1 MKYKLLL
8 YALVLWAGVAFG
20 AEGTLSGV
28 VKGLEGEAIPGANVV
43 LVGDLLPGGKIGT
56 ATDEDGRFR
65 LEGLPTGEYQLNV
78 THIGYRTLMREGV
91 GIVSGE
97 QGLILTLETGIIFL
111 DQNVVSASRRQE
123 KVLEAPASVAVVE
136 AEEIRNRPA
145 LSVAEHIRDLPG
157 VDFSQT
163 GLAQSNVVVRG
174 FNNVFSGALL
184 TLTDNRIARVP
195 SLRLNAYNFIPV
207 TNDDIER
214 IEVVLG
220 PGSALYGPNSANGVM
235 HIITRSPF
243 TSGGTNV
250 NVGLGERSVRKVGMR
265 HAGAASDRLGYK
277 VSAQYYTGVDWGDQD
292 QCTDIDLANIGSEER
307 LWQQCIDPT
316 DREEVKVRWQ
326 RLQAIKAGDD
336 TLEPLSERSFDIERQ
351 SAEVRLDYRASDDL
365 TAILAAGYNKG
376 DQIELTGL
384 GAGQAQDWAY
394 NYVQLR
400 LLYKNWFAQV
410 FQNGSN
416 AGDTFTLRDGN
427 PIVDKSKLTAF
438 QLQHSATLGVRQ
450 RFTYGADVLLTR
462 PDTEGT
468 ITGGNEDYDQTN
480 EFGAY
485 VQSETALSEMLD
497 LVVAL
502 RYDDHNRIPEGE
514 ISPRAGL
521 VFKPKETQIL
531 RLTYNRAFATPSSN
545 NFYLDIRSAQDPF
558 GIGAAFAPSLGFAP
572 AIDIRAQG
580 TYREGF
586 ASGWTFARSGNGRPQ
601 FRSSFAPVAG
611 MDPSAFI
618 DLGDPVFTNVM
629 WGLGRSGVL
638 SALNTELFLGLA
650 ATQIGVLQGLEK
662 AEAEAAAGQLLGGL
676 DTLLPE
682 QLTGLDNALLMLNLE
697 KVAAGNPAPFDPVA
711 DVIDVPLTRSTTT
724 ETFELGYKGV
734 VGERLVVA
742 ADLYHTR
749 IKDFVSPIQVQTPN
763 VFLDPASLGAALG
776 TSVGAALAE
785 NAELAAAVA
794 PLDNLVVP
802 GTLEANRE
810 GFRNG
815 SPMDEIISLFAG
827 GAAGI
832 PFGTVTPEQAFE
844 PTAVML
850 TYRNFGEISLN
861 GLDVNLAYFPSDQWS
876 LTGSYSYVD
885 KTLFEKVDGIA
896 DIALN
901 APGNKFKLGTSYTFD
916 QQQLTLGAQWRY
928 VGAFR
933 QESGVFVG
941 DVDAYSLLDL
951 NASCLLPFGSNLRL
965 GVDVSNALDNKH
977 RTFIG
982 APEIGR
988 LVFGQ
993 LGVAF

>member
-8 YALVLWAGVAFG
+8 YAFVLWAGVAFG

-28 VKGLEGEAIPGANVV
+28 VKGPEGESIPGANIV
-43 LVGDLLPGGKIGT
+43 LVGDLLPGGKVGT
-56 ATDEDGRFR
+56 ATDENGRFR
-65 LEGLPTGEYQLNV
+65 LEGLPAGEYQLDV
-78 THIGYRTLMREGV
+78 THIGYRPLTREGV
-91 GIVSGE
+91 GIVGGE
-97 QGLILTLETGIIFL
+97 QELMLTLETGIIFL

-136 AEEIRNRPA
+136 AHEIRNRPA
-145 LSVAEHIRDLPG
+145 LSVVEHVRDLPG

-243 TSGGTNV
+243 NSAGTSAQ
-250 NVGLGERSVRKVGMR
+250 VGLGERSVRQVSVR
-265 HAGAASDRLGYK
+265 HAGAAGDRLGYK
-277 VSAQYYTGVDWGDQD
+277 VSAQHYTGMDWEYEDPAEVRARKANP
-292 QCTDIDLANIGSEER
+292 DIPPRN
-307 LWQQCIDPT
+307 
-316 DREEVKVRWQ
+316 
-326 RLQAIKAGDD
+326 
-336 TLEPLSERSFDIERQ
+336 FDIERQ
-351 SAEVRLDYRASDDL
+351 SAEARLDYRATDEL

-376 DQIELTGL
+376 NQIELTGL
-384 GAGQAQDWAY
+384 GAGQAQDWVY

-410 FQNGSN
+410 FQNGSD
-416 AGDTFTLRDGN
+416 AGDTFTLRDGQSV
-427 PIVDKSKLTAF
+427 VDKSKLTAF
-438 QLQHSATLGVRQ
+438 QVQHSVVLGVRQ

-485 VQSETALSEMLD
+485 VQSETALNEMLD

-514 ISPRAGL
+514 ISPRVGL

-531 RLTYNRAFATPSSN
+531 RLTYNHAFATPSSN
-545 NFYLDIRSAQDPF
+545 NLYLDIRSSQDPF
-558 GIGAAFAPSLGFAP
+558 GIGAAFAPVLGFAP

-580 TYREGF
+580 TYREDMGG
-586 ASGWTFARSGNGRPQ
+586 GWTFARSGNGRPQ
-601 FRSSFAPVAG
+601 FRSPFAPVAG
-611 MDPSAFI
+611 MDPADFI
-618 DLGDPVFTNVM
+618 DLGNPVFTNVM

-638 SALNTELFLGLA
+638 SRLNTPLFMGLA
-650 ATQIGVLQGLEK
+650 TTQIGVLQELDQ
-662 AEAEAAAGQLLGGL
+662 ATAEAAAQQLLGGL
-676 DTLLPE
+676 DALVPA

-697 KVAAGNPAPFDPVA
+697 KVAAGNSAPFDPVA
-711 DVIDVPLTRSTTT
+711 DVFDVPLTRSTTT

-734 VGERLVVA
+734 IGAKLVVA

-776 TSVGAALAE
+776 ASIGEALAE

-794 PLDNLVVP
+794 PLDKMQVP
-802 GTLEANRE
+802 GTLSGN
-810 GFRNG
+810 GNG
-815 SPMDEIISLFAG
+815 SPVDEIVTLFAG
-827 GAAGI
+827 GAASI
-832 PFGTVTPEQAFE
+832 PFGTVTPEQAYD

-850 TYRNFGEISLN
+850 TVRNFGEISLN

-885 KTLFEKVDGIA
+885 NTLFEKVDGIA

-901 APGNKFKLGTSYTFD
+901 APGNKYKLGTSYTLD
-916 QQQLTLGAQWRY
+916 QPQLTLGAQWRY

-965 GVDVSNALDNKH
+965 GVDVSNALDTKH
-977 RTFIG
+977 RAFIG

>member
-1 MKYKLLL
+1 MKYKLLV
-8 YALVLWAGVAFG
+8 YALVLWASVAFG
-20 AEGTLSGV
+20 QEGTLAGV
-28 VKGLEGEAIPGANVV
+28 VVGPEGEAIPGANIV
-43 LVGDLLPGGKIGT
+43 LVGDLLPGGKVGT
-56 ATDEDGRFR
+56 ATGEDGRFR
-65 LEGLPTGEYQLNV
+65 LEGLPIGEYQLHV
-78 THIGYRTLMREGV
+78 THIGYRSLTREGV
-91 GIVSGE
+91 GIVAGE
-97 QGLILTLETGIIFL
+97 QELTLTLETGIIFL

-123 KVLEAPASVAVVE
+123 KILEAPASVAVVE
-136 AEEIRNRPA
+136 AAEIRNRPA
-145 LSVAEHIRDLPG
+145 LSVVEHIRDLPA

-174 FNNVFSGALL
+174 FNNIFSGALL

-243 TSGGTNV
+243 NSVGTSAQ
-250 NVGLGERSVRKVGMR
+250 VGLGERSVRQVAMR
-265 HAGAASDRLGYK
+265 HAGAAGDRLGYK
-277 VSAQYYTGVDWGDQD
+277 VSAQHYTGMDW
-292 QCTDIDLANIGSEER
+292 EYE
-307 LWQQCIDPT
+307 DP
-316 DREEVKVRWQ
+316 EEVRA
-326 RLQAIKAGDD
+326 RAANPAIQ
-336 TLEPLSERSFDIERQ
+336 PRNFDIERQ
-351 SAEVRLDYRASDDL
+351 SAEARLDYRATDDL

-384 GAGQAQDWAY
+384 GAGQAQGWAY
-394 NYVQLR
+394 NYVQFR

-416 AGDTFTLRDGN
+416 AGDSFTLRDGQM
-427 PIVDKSKLTAF
+427 IVDTSKLTAF
-438 QLQHSATLGVRQ
+438 QLQHSAALGVRQ
-450 RFTYGADVLLTR
+450 RFTYGVDVLLTR

-468 ITGGNEDYDQTN
+468 INGGNEEYDQID

-485 VQSETALSEMLD
+485 LQSETALSEMLD

-502 RYDDHNRIPEGE
+502 RYDDHNRIPEAE
-514 ISPRAGL
+514 ISPRFGL
-521 VFKPKETQIL
+521 VFKPEETQTL

-545 NFYLDIRSAQDPF
+545 NLYLDIRSSQDAF

-572 AIDIRAQG
+572 AIDVRAQG

-586 ASGWTFARSGNGRPQ
+586 ADGWTFARSGNGRPQ
-601 FRSSFAPVAG
+601 FRSPFAPVGG
-611 MDPSAFI
+611 MDPADYI

-629 WGLGRSGVL
+629 WGLGRGGVL
-638 SALNTELFLGLA
+638 SRLDTELFRGLA
-650 ATQIGVLQGLEK
+650 ATQIGVLQELDQ
-662 AEAEAAAGQLLGGL
+662 AAAEAAAQQLLGGL
-676 DTLLPE
+676 AALVPE
-682 QLTGLDNALLMLNLE
+682 QLTGLDNALGMLNLE
-697 KVAAGNPAPFDPVA
+697 KVAAGDSAPFDPVA
-711 DVIDVPLTRSTTT
+711 DAFDVPLTRSTTT

-734 VGERLVVA
+734 IGTKLVVA
-742 ADLYHTR
+742 ADLYLTR
-749 IKDFVSPIQVQTPN
+749 IEDFVSPIQVQTPN

-776 TSVGAALAE
+776 ASLGEALAE
-785 NAELAAAVA
+785 DAELAAAVA
-794 PLDNLVVP
+794 PLDNMQVP
-802 GTLEANRE
+802 GTLSGN
-810 GFRNG
+810 GNG
-815 SPMDEIISLFAG
+815 SPVDEIITLFAN

-832 PFGTVTPEQAFE
+832 PFGTVTPEQAYD

-850 TYRNFGEISLN
+850 TYRNFGEITLN
-861 GLDVNLAYFPSDQWS
+861 GLDVSLAYFPRDQWA

-885 KTLFEKVDGIA
+885 ETMFENVDGIA
-896 DIALN
+896 DVVLN
-901 APGNKFKLGTSYTFD
+901 APANKFKLGMSYTFD
-916 QQQLTLGAQWRY
+916 QPQLTLGAQWRY

-933 QESGVFVG
+933 QQSGVFVG
-941 DVDAYSLLDL
+941 DVAAYSLLDL
-951 NASCLLPFGSNLRL
+951 NASYLLPFGHNLRL

>member
-1 MKYKLLL
+1 MKCQLFV

-20 AEGTLSGV
+20 ATGTLSGV
-28 VKGLEGEAIPGANVV
+28 VMGPEGEAVPGANVV
-43 LVGDLLPGGKIGT
+43 LVSDLLAGGKTGT
-56 ATDEDGRFR
+56 ATDEEGRFR
-65 LEGLPTGEYQLNV
+65 LEGLLVGEYQLSV
-78 THIGYRTLMREGV
+78 THIGYRALMREGV
-91 GIVSGE
+91 GIVAGE
-97 QGLILTLETGIIFL
+97 QELTLALETGIIFL

-123 KVLEAPASVAVVE
+123 KVLEAPASVAIVE
-136 AEEIRNRPA
+136 ADELRNRPA
-145 LSVAEHIRDLPG
+145 LSVVEHIRDLPA

-235 HIITRSPF
+235 HIITHSPF
-243 TSGGTNV
+243 TSAGTQV
-250 NVGLGERSVRKVGMR
+250 NLGVGERSVRKVGMR
-265 HAGAASDRLGYK
+265 HAGVAGDRLGYK
-277 VSAQYYTGVDWGDQD
+277 VSAQYYTGMDWEHEDPVEAQARIANP
-292 QCTDIDLANIGSEER
+292 DI
-307 LWQQCIDPT
+307 P
-316 DREEVKVRWQ
+316 
-326 RLQAIKAGDD
+326 
-336 TLEPLSERSFDIERQ
+336 PRSFDIERQ
-351 SAEVRLDYRASDDL
+351 SAEMRLDYKVSDDL
-365 TAILAAGYNKG
+365 TAILAAGYNKA

-384 GAGQAQDWAY
+384 GAGQARDWAY
-394 NYVQLR
+394 SYGQLR

-410 FQNGSN
+410 FQNRSN

-427 PIVDKSKLTAF
+427 PIVDNSKLTAF
-438 QLQHSATLGVRQ
+438 QLQHSAALGSRQ

-468 ITGGNEDYDQTN
+468 INGGNEDYDHID

-545 NFYLDIRSAQDPF
+545 NLYLDIRSSQDPF
-558 GIGAAFAPSLGFAP
+558 GIGAAFAPTLGFAP
-572 AIDIRAQG
+572 AIDVRAQG

-601 FRSSFAPVAG
+601 FRSSFAPVAE
-611 MDPSAFI
+611 MDPADYI
-618 DLGDPVFTNVM
+618 DLGDPIFTNVM

-638 SALNTELFLGLA
+638 SRLNTPLFLGLA
-650 ATQIGVLQGLEK
+650 TTQIGVLQGLDQ
-662 AEAEAAAGQLLGGL
+662 AAAAAAAQQLLGGL
-676 DTLLPE
+676 AALVPE
-682 QLTGLDNALLMLNLE
+682 QLTGLDNALLTLNLE
-697 KVAAGNPAPFDPVA
+697 KVAAGDSAPFDPVA
-711 DVIDVPLTRSTTT
+711 DVTDVPLTRSTTT

-742 ADLYHTR
+742 ADLYNTR

-776 TSVGAALAE
+776 TSVGAVLAE

-794 PLDNLVVP
+794 PLDNMEVP
-802 GTLEANRE
+802 GTLSGND
-810 GFRNG
+810 NG
-815 SPMDEIISLFAG
+815 SPVDEIVSLFAG

-832 PFGTVTPEQAFE
+832 PFGTVTPEQAYD
-844 PTAVML
+844 PTAVIL
-850 TYRNFGEISLN
+850 TYRNFGEINLN
-861 GLDVNLAYFPSDQWS
+861 GLDVYLAYFPSDQWS

-885 KTLFEKVDGIA
+885 KTLFKNVDGIA

-901 APGNKFKLGTSYTFD
+901 APGNKFKVGTSYTFD
-916 QQQLTLGAQWRY
+916 QPQLTIGAQWRY
-928 VGAFR
+928 MGAFR

-951 NASCLLPFGSNLRL
+951 NASYLLPFGSNLRL

-977 RTFIG
+977 RTFVG

-988 LVFGQ
+988 LVFAQ

>member
-1 MKYKLLL
+1 MKYKSFL

-28 VKGLEGEAIPGANVV
+28 VKGPEGEAILGANIV
-43 LVGDLLPGGKIGT
+43 LVGDALPDGKVGT
-56 ATDEDGRFR
+56 ATDEYGHFR
-65 LEGLPTGEYQLNV
+65 LEGLPIGEYQLSV
-78 THIGYRTLMREGV
+78 THIGYRALMREGV
-91 GIVSGE
+91 GIVGGE
-97 QGLILTLETGIIFL
+97 QELMLTLETGIIFL

-123 KVLEAPASVAVVE
+123 KVLEAPASVAIVE
-136 AEEIRNRPA
+136 AAEIRNRPA
-145 LSVAEHIRDLPG
+145 LSVAEHIRDLPA

-220 PGSALYGPNSANGVM
+220 PGAALYGPNSANGVM
-235 HIITRSPF
+235 HIITHSPF
-243 TSGGTNV
+243 TSAGTNV
-250 NVGLGERSVRKVGMR
+250 NVGLGERSVRKAGMR
-265 HAGAASDRLGYK
+265 HAGTAGDRLGYK
-277 VSAQYYTGVDWGDQD
+277 VSAQYYTGMDW
-292 QCTDIDLANIGSEER
+292 EYE
-307 LWQQCIDPT
+307 DP
-316 DREEVKVRWQ
+316 EEVRA
-326 RLQAIKAGDD
+326 RAANPDI
-336 TLEPLSERSFDIERQ
+336 PPRNFDIERQ
-351 SAEVRLDYRASDDL
+351 SAEARLDYRASDDL
-365 TAILAAGYNKG
+365 TAILSAGYNKG

-410 FQNGSN
+410 FQNGSD

-438 QLQHSATLGVRQ
+438 QLQHSAALGARQ
-450 RFTYGADVLLTR
+450 RFTYGVDVLLTR

-468 ITGGNEDYDQTN
+468 ITGRNEDYDQTN

-502 RYDDHNRIPEGE
+502 RYDDHNSIPEGE

-521 VFKPKETQIL
+521 VFKPQETQIL
-531 RLTYNRAFATPSSN
+531 RLTYNHAFSTPSSSN
-545 NFYLDIRSAQDPF
+545 LYLDIRSSQDPF
-558 GIGAAFAPSLGFAP
+558 GLGATFAPVLGFAP
-572 AIDIRAQG
+572 AIDLRAQG
-580 TYREGF
+580 TYREDMGG
-586 ASGWTFARSGNGRPQ
+586 GWTFARSGNGRPQ

-611 MDPSAFI
+611 MDPADFI

-629 WGLGRSGVL
+629 WGLGRGGVL
-638 SALNTELFLGLA
+638 SALNTDLFLGLA
-650 ATQIGVLQGLEK
+650 AIQIGELQGLDQ
-662 AEAEAAAGQLLGGL
+662 AAAETAAQQLLGGL
-676 DTLLPE
+676 DALLPA

-697 KVAAGNPAPFDPVA
+697 KVAAGDPAPFDPVA

-724 ETFELGYKGV
+724 ETFELGYKGI

-763 VFLDPASLGAALG
+763 VFLDPNSLGAALG
-776 TSVGAALAE
+776 ASVGEALTE

-794 PLDNLVVP
+794 PLDNMQVP
-802 GTLEANRE
+802 GTLSGN
-810 GFRNG
+810 GNG
-815 SPMDEIISLFAG
+815 SPVDEIVALFAG

-832 PFGTVTPEQAFE
+832 PFGTVTPEQAYD
-844 PTAVML
+844 PTAIIM
-850 TYRNFGEISLN
+850 TYRNFGEINLN
-861 GLDVNLAYFPSDQWS
+861 GLDVSLAYFPSDQWS

-901 APGNKFKLGTSYTFD
+901 APGNKFKVGTSYTFD

-965 GVDVSNALDNKH
+965 GVDVSNALDTKH

>member
-1 MKYKLLL
+1 MKYKLFL

-28 VKGLEGEAIPGANVV
+28 VMGSEGEAIPGANIV

-65 LEGLPTGEYQLNV
+65 LEGLPVGEYQLSV
-78 THIGYRTLMREGV
+78 THIGYRDLTREGV
-91 GIVSGE
+91 GIVTGE
-97 QGLILTLETGIIFL
+97 QELTLTLETGIIFL

-123 KVLEAPASVAVVE
+123 KVLEAPASVAIVE
-136 AEEIRNRPA
+136 AAEIRNRPA

-220 PGSALYGPNSANGVM
+220 PGAALYGPNSANGVM
-235 HIITRSPF
+235 HIITHSPF
-243 TSGGTNV
+243 TSAGTNV
-250 NVGLGERSVRKVGMR
+250 NLGMGERSVRKVGMR

-277 VSAQYYTGVDWGDQD
+277 ISAQYYTGVDWEGHEDPVEVQARAANP
-292 QCTDIDLANIGSEER
+292 DI
-307 LWQQCIDPT
+307 P
-316 DREEVKVRWQ
+316 
-326 RLQAIKAGDD
+326 
-336 TLEPLSERSFDIERQ
+336 PRSFDIERQ
-351 SAEVRLDYRASDDL
+351 SAEARLDYKASDDL

-438 QLQHSATLGVRQ
+438 QVQHSATLGVRQ

-531 RLTYNRAFATPSSN
+531 RLTYNHAFATPSSN
-545 NFYLDIRSAQDPF
+545 NLYLDIRSSQDPF
-558 GIGAAFAPSLGFAP
+558 GIGAAFAPVLGFAP

-586 ASGWTFARSGNGRPQ
+586 ADGWTFARSGNGRPQ

-611 MDPSAFI
+611 MAPADYI

-650 ATQIGVLQGLEK
+650 TTQIGILQGLDR
-662 AEAEAAAGQLLGGL
+662 AAGEVAAQQLLGGL
-676 DTLLPE
+676 DALVPA

-697 KVAAGNPAPFDPVA
+697 KVAAGDPAPFDPVA

-734 VGERLVVA
+734 VGEKLVVA

-776 TSVGAALAE
+776 ASVGAALAE

-794 PLDNLVVP
+794 PLDNMQVP
-802 GTLEANRE
+802 GLLSGN
-810 GFRNG
+810 GDG
-815 SPMDEIISLFAG
+815 SPADEIVALFAG

-832 PFGTVTPEQAFE
+832 PFGTVTPEQAFD
-844 PTAVML
+844 PTAVIL
-850 TYRNFGEISLN
+850 TYRNFGEINLN
-861 GLDVNLAYFPSDQWS
+861 GLDVNLVYFPSDQWS

-885 KTLFEKVDGIA
+885 KTLFENVDGIA

-901 APGNKFKLGTSYTFD
+901 APGNKFKVGTSYTFD
-916 QQQLTLGAQWRY
+916 QEQLTIGAQWRY

-933 QESGVFVG
+933 QESGVFIG

-951 NASCLLPFGSNLRL
+951 NASYLLPFGDNLRL

>member
-1 MKYKLLL
+1 MQCKLFLS
-8 YALVLWAGVAFG
+8 ALVLWAGVAL
-20 AEGTLSGV
+20 AEEGTLAGV
-28 VKGLEGEAIPGANVV
+28 VTGPEGEAIPGANVV
-43 LVGDLLPGGKIGT
+43 LVSDLLADGKTGT
-56 ATDEDGRFR
+56 ATDAEGRFR
-65 LEGLPTGEYQLNV
+65 LERLPVGAYQLRV
-78 THIGYRTLMREGV
+78 THIGYRSLTREGV
-91 GIVSGE
+91 GIVAGVQE
-97 QGLILTLETGIIFL
+97 LNLTLETGIIFL

-123 KVLEAPASVAVVE
+123 KVLEAPASVAIVE
-136 AEEIRNRPA
+136 AEEIRHRPA
-145 LSVAEHIRDLPG
+145 LSVAEHIRDLPA

-243 TSGGTNV
+243 ASAGTQV
-250 NVGLGERSVRKVGMR
+250 NLGVGERRVRKVGMR
-265 HAGAASDRLGYK
+265 HAGAAGDRLGYK
-277 VSAQYYTGVDWGDQD
+277 VSAQYYTGMDW
-292 QCTDIDLANIGSEER
+292 EYE
-307 LWQQCIDPT
+307 DP
-316 DREEVKVRWQ
+316 EEVRVR
-326 RLQAIKAGDD
+326 AANPDI
-336 TLEPLSERSFDIERQ
+336 PPRSFDIERQ
-351 SAEVRLDYRASDDL
+351 SAEVRLDYKATDDL
-365 TAILAAGYNKG
+365 TAILAAGYNKA

-427 PIVDKSKLTAF
+427 PIVDNSKLTAF
-438 QLQHSATLGVRQ
+438 QLQHSAGLGGRQ

-468 ITGGNEDYDQTN
+468 INGGNEDYDQID

-545 NFYLDIRSAQDPF
+545 NLYLDISSSQDAF

-572 AIDIRAQG
+572 AIDVRAQG

-586 ASGWTFARSGNGRPQ
+586 TSGWTFVRSGNGRPQ
-601 FRSSFAPVAG
+601 FRSPFAPVAG
-611 MDPSAFI
+611 MDPTDFI
-618 DLGDPVFTNVM
+618 DLGDPIFTNVM
-629 WGLGRSGVL
+629 WGLGRGGVL
-638 SALNTELFLGLA
+638 SRLNTPLFLGLA
-650 ATQIGVLQGLEK
+650 ATQIGVLQGLDQ
-662 AEAEAAAGQLLGGL
+662 AAGEVAAQQLLGGL
-676 DTLLPE
+676 DALVPE

-697 KVAAGNPAPFDPVA
+697 KVAAGDSAPFDPVA

-734 VGERLVVA
+734 IGEKLVVA
-742 ADLYHTR
+742 ADLYRTR

-763 VFLDPASLGAALG
+763 VFLDPASLGAALSS
-776 TSVGAALAE
+776 SVGAALAE
-785 NAELAAAVA
+785 NAALAEAVA
-794 PLDNLVVP
+794 PLDNMQVP
-802 GTLEANRE
+802 GTLSGN
-810 GFRNG
+810 GNG
-815 SPMDEIISLFAG
+815 SPVDEIVALFAG
-827 GAAGI
+827 GAASI
-832 PFGTVTPEQAFE
+832 PFGTVTPEQAFD
-844 PTAVML
+844 PTAVTL
-850 TYRNFGEISLN
+850 TYRNFGEITLN
-861 GLDVNLAYFPSDQWS
+861 GFDVSLAYFPRDQWS
-876 LTGSYSYVD
+876 LTGNYSYVD
-885 KTLFEKVDGIA
+885 QTLFKQVDGIA

-901 APGNKFKLGTSYTFD
+901 APGNKFKVGTSYTFD
-916 QQQLTLGAQWRY
+916 QPQLTIGAQWRY
-928 VGAFR
+928 MGAFR

-951 NASCLLPFGSNLRL
+951 NASYLLPFGRNLRL
-965 GVDVSNALDNKH
+965 GVDISNALNDEH

-988 LVFGQ
+988 LVFAQ

>member
-8 YALVLWAGVAFG
+8 YALVLWAGVGVAFG
-20 AEGTLSGV
+20 AEGTLSGIV
-28 VKGLEGEAIPGANVV
+28 MGPEGETIPGANVV
-43 LVGDLLPGGKIGT
+43 LVGDLLAGGKTGT
-56 ATDEDGRFR
+56 ATDEDGRFLLER
-65 LEGLPTGEYQLNV
+65 LPVGEYQLSV

-91 GIVSGE
+91 GIVAGE
-97 QGLILTLETGIIFL
+97 QELMLTLETGIIFL

-123 KVLEAPASVAVVE
+123 KVLEAPASVAIVE
-136 AEEIRNRPA
+136 AAEIRNRPA

-220 PGSALYGPNSANGVM
+220 PGSALYGPNSASGVM

-243 TSGGTNV
+243 NSAGTNV
-250 NVGLGERSVRKVGMR
+250 NLGLGERSVRKVGMR
-265 HAGAASDRLGYK
+265 HAGAAGDRLGYK
-277 VSAQYYTGVDWGDQD
+277 VSAQYYTGMDWEYEDPEEGRARAANP
-292 QCTDIDLANIGSEER
+292 DI
-307 LWQQCIDPT
+307 QP
-316 DREEVKVRWQ
+316 
-326 RLQAIKAGDD
+326 
-336 TLEPLSERSFDIERQ
+336 RSFDIERQ
-351 SAEVRLDYRASDDL
+351 SAEARLDYKASDDL
-365 TAILAAGYNKG
+365 TAILAAGYNKA

-416 AGDTFTLRDGN
+416 AGDTFLLRDGN
-427 PIVDKSKLTAF
+427 PIVDNSKLTAF
-438 QLQHSATLGVRQ
+438 QLQHSTALGSRQ
-450 RFTYGADVLLTR
+450 RFTYGVDVLLTR
-462 PDTEGT
+462 PDTEET
-468 ITGGNEDYDQTN
+468 INGGNEDQDSID
-480 EFGAY
+480 EFGVY
-485 VQSETALSEMLD
+485 MQSETALSEVLD

-521 VFKPKETQIL
+521 VFKPQETQIV

-545 NFYLDIRSAQDPF
+545 NLYLDIRSAQDPF
-558 GIGAAFAPSLGFAP
+558 GIGAAFAPVLGFAP

-611 MDPSAFI
+611 MEPADFI
-618 DLGDPVFTNVM
+618 DLGDPIFTNVM

-638 SALNTELFLGLA
+638 SALDTELFMGLA
-650 ATQIGVLQGLEK
+650 TTQIGILQELDR
-662 AEAEAAAGQLLGGL
+662 AAAEVAAQQLLGGL
-676 DTLLPE
+676 DALVPA

-697 KVAAGNPAPFDPVA
+697 KVAAGDSAPFDPVA
-711 DVIDVPLTRSTTT
+711 DVFDVPLTRSTTT
-724 ETFELGYKGV
+724 ETYEFGYKGV
-734 VGERLVVA
+734 VGAKLVVV

-776 TSVGAALAE
+776 TSVGAVLAE

-794 PLDNLVVP
+794 PLDNMQVP
-802 GTLEANRE
+802 GTLSGN
-810 GFRNG
+810 GNG
-815 SPMDEIISLFAG
+815 SPVDEIVTLFAG
-827 GAAGI
+827 GAASI

-844 PTAVML
+844 PTAVTL
-850 TYRNFGEISLN
+850 TYRNFGEITLN
-861 GLDVNLAYFPSDQWS
+861 GLDVSLAYFPSDQWA
-876 LTGSYSYVD
+876 LTGNYSYVD
-885 KTLFEKVDGIA
+885 QTLFENVDGIA

-901 APGNKFKLGTSYTFD
+901 APGNKFKVGTSYTFD
-916 QQQLTLGAQWRY
+916 QPQLTLGAQWRY
-928 VGAFR
+928 MGAFR

-941 DVDAYSLLDL
+941 DVEAHSLLDV
-951 NASCLLPFGSNLRL
+951 NASYLLPFGDNLRL
-965 GVDVSNALDNKH
+965 GVDVSNALDTKH

>member
-1 MKYKLLL
+1 MKNKLLV

-20 AEGTLSGV
+20 QEGTLFGV
-28 VKGLEGEAIPGANVV
+28 VMGSEGEAIPGANIA
-43 LVGDLLPGGKIGT
+43 LVGDRLPGGKVGT

-65 LEGLPTGEYQLNV
+65 LQGLPAGEYQLSI
-78 THIGYRTLMREGV
+78 THIGYRPLTREGV
-91 GIVSGE
+91 GIVAGE
-97 QGLILTLETGIIFL
+97 QELMLTLETGIIFL

-136 AEEIRNRPA
+136 AKEIRNRPA
-145 LSVAEHIRDLPG
+145 LSVAEHIRDLPA

-174 FNNVFSGALL
+174 FNNVFSGTLL
-184 TLTDNRIARVP
+184 TLTDNRIARIP

-243 TSGGTNV
+243 TSAGTNV
-250 NVGLGERSVRKVGMR
+250 NLGVGERSVYKVGMR
-265 HAGAASDRLGYK
+265 HAGAAGERLGYK
-277 VSAQYYTGVDWGDQD
+277 VSAQYYTGMDW
-292 QCTDIDLANIGSEER
+292 EYE
-307 LWQQCIDPT
+307 DP
-316 DREEVKVRWQ
+316 EEV
-326 RLQAIKAGDD
+326 
-336 TLEPLSERSFDIERQ
+336 RSRTANPDIPPRNFDIERQ
-351 SAEVRLDYRASDDL
+351 SAEVRFDYRASDDL
-365 TAILAAGYNKG
+365 TAILAYGYNKG

-394 NYVQLR
+394 KYVQFR
-400 LLYKNWFAQV
+400 LLYKDWFAQV

-427 PIVDKSKLTAF
+427 PIVDNSKLTAF
-438 QLQHSATLGVRQ
+438 QLQHSSALGVRQ

-468 ITGGNEDYDQTN
+468 INGENEDYDQID

-502 RYDDHNRIPEGE
+502 RYDDHNRIADAE

-521 VFKPKETQIL
+521 VFKPQETQIL
-531 RLTYNRAFATPSSN
+531 RLTYNHAFATPSSN
-545 NFYLDIRSAQDPF
+545 NLYLDLLSSPDPF

-572 AIDIRAQG
+572 AIDVRAQG

-586 ASGWTFARSGNGRPQ
+586 ADGWTFTRSGNGRPQ
-601 FRSSFAPVAG
+601 FRSPFAPVGG
-611 MDPSAFI
+611 MQKADYI

-629 WGLGRSGVL
+629 WGLGRRGVL
-638 SALNTELFLGLA
+638 SRLDTELFRGLA
-650 ATQIGVLQGLEK
+650 ATQIGVLRELDQ
-662 AEAEAAAGQLLGGL
+662 AAAEAAAEQLLGGL
-676 DTLLPE
+676 AALVPE
-682 QLTGLDNALLMLNLE
+682 QLSGLDNALAMLNLE
-697 KVAAGNPAPFDPVA
+697 KVAAGDPAPFDPVA
-711 DVIDVPLTRSTTT
+711 DVFDVPLTRSTTT

-734 VGERLVVA
+734 IGTKLVVA
-742 ADLYHTR
+742 ADLYRTR
-749 IKDFVSPIQVQTPN
+749 IEDFVSPVQVQTPN

-776 TSVGAALAE
+776 ASLGEALAE
-785 NAELAAAVA
+785 DAELAEAVA
-794 PLDNLVVP
+794 PLDNMQVP
-802 GTLEANRE
+802 GTLSGN
-810 GFRNG
+810 GNG
-815 SPMDEIISLFAG
+815 SPADEIVALFAG

-832 PFGTVTPEQAFE
+832 PFGTVTPEQAYD

-850 TYRNFGEISLN
+850 TYRNFGEITLN
-861 GLDVNLAYFPSDQWS
+861 GLDVNLAYFPSDEWV

-885 KTLFEKVDGIA
+885 ETLFENVDGIA
-896 DIALN
+896 DVALN
-901 APGNKFKLGTSYTFD
+901 APGNKYKLGTSYTFD
-916 QQQLTLGAQWRY
+916 QPQLTLGAQWRY

-951 NASCLLPFGSNLRL
+951 NASYLLPVGSNLRL

-988 LVFGQ
+988 LVFAQ

>member
-8 YALVLWAGVAFG
+8 YAFVLWAGVAFG

-28 VKGLEGEAIPGANVV
+28 VKGPEGESIPGANIV
-43 LVGDLLPGGKIGT
+43 LIGDLLPGGKIGT
-56 ATDEDGRFR
+56 ATGEDGRFR
-65 LEGLPTGEYQLNV
+65 LEGLPAGEYQLSV
-78 THIGYRTLMREGV
+78 THIGYRSLMREGV
-91 GIVSGE
+91 GIVGGE
-97 QGLILTLETGIIFL
+97 QELMLTLETGIIFL

-136 AEEIRNRPA
+136 AHEIRNRPA
-145 LSVAEHIRDLPG
+145 LSVVEHVRDLPG

-243 TSGGTNV
+243 NSAGTSAQ
-250 NVGLGERSVRKVGMR
+250 VGLGERSVRQVSVR
-265 HAGAASDRLGYK
+265 HAGAAGDRLGYK
-277 VSAQYYTGVDWGDQD
+277 VSAQHYTGMDW
-292 QCTDIDLANIGSEER
+292 EYE
-307 LWQQCIDPT
+307 DP
-316 DREEVKVRWQ
+316 EEVRA
-326 RLQAIKAGDD
+326 RAANPAIK
-336 TLEPLSERSFDIERQ
+336 PRSFDIERQ
-351 SAEVRLDYRASDDL
+351 SAEARLDYRATDEL

-376 DQIELTGL
+376 NQIELTGL
-384 GAGQAQDWAY
+384 GAGQAQDWVY

-410 FQNGSN
+410 FQNGSD
-416 AGDTFTLRDGN
+416 AGDTFTLRDGQSV
-427 PIVDKSKLTAF
+427 VDKSKLTAF
-438 QLQHSATLGVRQ
+438 QLQHSVVLGVRQ

-497 LVVAL
+497 VVVAL

-514 ISPRAGL
+514 ISPRVGI
-521 VFKPKETQIL
+521 VFKPQETQIL
-531 RLTYNRAFATPSSN
+531 RLTYNYAFATPSSN
-545 NFYLDIRSAQDPF
+545 NLYLDIRSSQDPF
-558 GIGAAFAPSLGFAP
+558 GIGAAFAPVLGFAP

-580 TYREGF
+580 TYREDMGG
-586 ASGWTFARSGNGRPQ
+586 GWTFARSGNGRPQ

-611 MDPSAFI
+611 MDPADFI
-618 DLGDPVFTNVM
+618 DLGNPVFTNVM

-638 SALNTELFLGLA
+638 SRLNTPLFMGLA
-650 ATQIGVLQGLEK
+650 TTQIGVLQELDQ
-662 AEAEAAAGQLLGGL
+662 ATAEAAAQQLLGGL
-676 DTLLPE
+676 VALVPE

-697 KVAAGNPAPFDPVA
+697 KVAAGDPAPFDPVA
-711 DVIDVPLTRSTTT
+711 DVFDVPLTRSTTT

-734 VGERLVVA
+734 IGGKLVVA

-763 VFLDPASLGAALG
+763 VFLDPASLAAALG
-776 TSVGAALAE
+776 ASIGGALAE
-785 NAELAAAVA
+785 NAELAEAVA
-794 PLDNLVVP
+794 PLDKMQVP
-802 GTLEANRE
+802 GTLSGN
-810 GFRNG
+810 GNG
-815 SPMDEIISLFAG
+815 SPVDEIVTLFAG
-827 GAAGI
+827 GAASI
-832 PFGTVTPEQAFE
+832 PFGTVTPEQAYD

-850 TYRNFGEISLN
+850 TFRNFGEISLN

-885 KTLFEKVDGIA
+885 NTLFEKVDGIA

-901 APGNKFKLGTSYTFD
+901 APGKKYKLGTSYTFD
-916 QQQLTLGAQWRY
+916 QEQLTLGAQWRY

-965 GVDVSNALDNKH
+965 GVDVSNALDTKH
-977 RTFIG
+977 RAFIG

>member
-1 MKYKLLL
+1 MKKYELLL
-8 YALVLWAGVAFG
+8 CALVLWAGVAFG

-28 VKGLEGEAIPGANVV
+28 VKGPEGEAIPGANVV
-43 LVGDLLPGGKIGT
+43 LVSDLLPGGKIGT
-56 ATDEDGRFR
+56 ATDEDGRFH
-65 LEGLPTGEYQLNV
+65 LEGLPVGEYQLSV

-91 GIVSGE
+91 GIVAGE
-97 QGLILTLETGIIFL
+97 QELRLTLETGIIFL

-123 KVLEAPASVAVVE
+123 KVLEAPASVAIVE
-136 AEEIRNRPA
+136 AAEIRNRPA

-220 PGSALYGPNSANGVM
+220 PGSALYGPNSASGVM
-235 HIITRSPF
+235 HIITHSPF
-243 TSGGTNV
+243 TSAGTNV
-250 NVGLGERSVRKVGMR
+250 NLGVGERSVYKVGMR

-277 VSAQYYTGVDWGDQD
+277 VSAQYYAGMDWEYEDPVEVQARAANP
-292 QCTDIDLANIGSEER
+292 DI
-307 LWQQCIDPT
+307 P
-316 DREEVKVRWQ
+316 
-326 RLQAIKAGDD
+326 
-336 TLEPLSERSFDIERQ
+336 PRSFDIERQ
-351 SAEVRLDYRASDDL
+351 SAEARLDYKASDDL
-365 TAILAAGYNKG
+365 TAILAAGYNKA

-416 AGDTFTLRDGN
+416 AGDTFLLRDGN
-427 PIVDKSKLTAF
+427 AIVDNSKLTAF
-438 QLQHSATLGVRQ
+438 QLQHSAALGSRQ
-450 RFTYGADVLLTR
+450 RFTYGVDVLLTR

-468 ITGGNEDYDQTN
+468 INGGNEDEDSID
-480 EFGAY
+480 EFGVY
-485 VQSETALSEMLD
+485 MQSETALSEVLD

-521 VFKPKETQIL
+521 VFKPQETQIL

-545 NFYLDIRSAQDPF
+545 NLYLDIRSSQDPF

-586 ASGWTFARSGNGRPQ
+586 DSGWTFARSGNGRPQ

-611 MDPSAFI
+611 MDPADYI
-618 DLGDPVFTNVM
+618 DLGDPIFTNVM
-629 WGLGRSGVL
+629 WGLGRGGVL

-650 ATQIGVLQGLEK
+650 ATQIGILQELDR
-662 AEAEAAAGQLLGGL
+662 AAAEAAAQQLLGGL
-676 DTLLPE
+676 DALLPA

-697 KVAAGNPAPFDPVA
+697 KVAAGDPAPFDPVA

-724 ETFELGYKGV
+724 ETFEFGYKGV

-794 PLDNLVVP
+794 PLDNMQVP
-802 GTLEANRE
+802 GTLSGN
-810 GFRNG
+810 GNG
-815 SPMDEIISLFAG
+815 SPVDEIVALFAG

-832 PFGTVTPEQAFE
+832 PFGTVTPEQAFD
-844 PTAVML
+844 PTAVIL
-850 TYRNFGEISLN
+850 TYRNFGEINLN

-885 KTLFEKVDGIA
+885 QTLFENVDGIA

-901 APGNKFKLGTSYTFD
+901 APGNKFKVGTSYTFD
-916 QQQLTLGAQWRY
+916 QEQLTLGAQWRY

-933 QESGVFVG
+933 QESGVFIG

-951 NASCLLPFGSNLRL
+951 NASYLLPFGSNLRL
-965 GVDVSNALDNKH
+965 GVDVSNAFDTKH

>member
-1 MKYKLLL
+1 MMKYKLLL
-8 YALVLWAGVAFG
+8 YACVLWAGAAFG

-28 VKGLEGEAIPGANVV
+28 VLGPEGEAIPGANVV

-56 ATDEDGRFR
+56 ATDEAGRFR
-65 LEGLPTGEYQLNV
+65 LAGLPTGEYQLSV
-78 THIGYRTLMREGV
+78 THIGYRPLIREGV
-91 GIVSGE
+91 GIVGGE
-97 QGLILTLETGIIFL
+97 QELRLRLETGLIFL

-136 AEEIRNRPA
+136 AKDIRNRPA
-145 LSVAEHIRDLPG
+145 LSVAEHIRDLPA

-220 PGSALYGPNSANGVM
+220 PGAALYGPNSANGVM
-235 HIITRSPF
+235 HIITHSPF
-243 TSGGTNV
+243 TSAGTNV
-250 NVGLGERSVRKVGMR
+250 NVGLGERSVYKVGMR
-265 HAGAASDRLGYK
+265 HAGTAGDRLGYK
-277 VSAQYYTGVDWGDQD
+277 VSAQYYEGMDW
-292 QCTDIDLANIGSEER
+292 EYE
-307 LWQQCIDPT
+307 DP
-316 DREEVKVRWQ
+316 EEVRA
-326 RLQAIKAGDD
+326 RAANPAIQ
-336 TLEPLSERSFDIERQ
+336 PRSFDIERQ

-365 TAILAAGYNKG
+365 TAILAAGYNKA

-384 GAGQAQDWAY
+384 GAGQAQDWEN

-427 PIVDKSKLTAF
+427 PIVDNSTLTAF
-438 QLQHSATLGVRQ
+438 QLQHSAALGGRQ
-450 RFTYGADVLLTR
+450 RFTYGVDVLLTR

-468 ITGGNEDYDQTN
+468 INGGNEDYDQTN

-521 VFKPKETQIL
+521 VFKPRETQIL

-545 NFYLDIRSAQDPF
+545 NLYLDISSSEDAF

-572 AIDIRAQG
+572 AIDVRAQG

-586 ASGWTFARSGNGRPQ
+586 PSGWTFTRSGNGRPQ
-601 FRSSFAPVAG
+601 FRSPFAPLAERAAA
-611 MDPSAFI
+611 SYI
-618 DLGDPVFTNVM
+618 DLGDPLFTNVM
-629 WGLGRSGVL
+629 WGLGRRGVL
-638 SALNTELFLGLA
+638 SRLNTPLFEGLA
-650 ATQIGVLQGLEK
+650 ATQIGVLQGLDQAA
-662 AEAEAAAGQLLGGL
+662 AEEAAAQLLGEL
-676 DTLLPE
+676 AALVPE
-682 QLTGLDNALLMLNLE
+682 QLTGLDNTLRMLNLE
-697 KVAAGNPAPFDPVA
+697 KVAAGDPAPFDPVE
-711 DVIDVPLTRSTTT
+711 DVLDVPLTRSTTT

-734 VGERLVVA
+734 VGAKLVVA

-749 IKDFVSPIQVQTPN
+749 IEDFVSPIQVQTPN

-776 TSVGAALAE
+776 ASLGTTLTANPE
-785 NAELAAAVA
+785 MAAAVA
-794 PLDNLVVP
+794 PLDNMQVP
-802 GTLEANRE
+802 GTLSGN
-810 GFRNG
+810 GNG
-815 SPMDEIISLFAG
+815 SPVDEIVTLFAG
-827 GAAGI
+827 GAASI
-832 PFGTVTPEQAFE
+832 PFGTVTPEQAFD

-850 TYRNFGEISLN
+850 TYRNFGEITLN
-861 GLDVNLAYFPSDQWS
+861 GLDVNLAYFPSDQWV
-876 LTGSYSYVD
+876 LTGNYSWVD
-885 KTLFEKVDGIA
+885 KTLFEKVDDIA

-901 APGNKFKLGTSYTFD
+901 APGNKFKIGTSYTFD
-916 QQQLTLGAQWRY
+916 QPQLTLGAQWRY

-941 DVDAYSLLDL
+941 DVDSYSLLDL
-951 NASCLLPFGSNLRL
+951 NASYRLPFGPMRL
-965 GVDVSNALDNKH
+965 GVDVSNALNTKH

>member
-1 MKYKLLL
+1 MKYKLFL

-28 VKGLEGEAIPGANVV
+28 VMGPEGEAIPGANVV
-43 LVGDLLPGGKIGT
+43 LVSDLLAGGKTGT

-65 LEGLPTGEYQLNV
+65 LEELPVGEYQLSV
-78 THIGYRTLMREGV
+78 THIGYRALTREGV

-97 QGLILTLETGIIFL
+97 QELTLTLETGIIFL

-123 KVLEAPASVAVVE
+123 KVLEAPASVAIVE
-136 AEEIRNRPA
+136 AAEIRNRPA
-145 LSVAEHIRDLPG
+145 LSVAEHIRDLPA

-163 GLAQSNVVVRG
+163 GLAQSNVAVRG

-243 TSGGTNV
+243 NSAGTNV
-250 NVGLGERSVRKVGMR
+250 NLGLGERSVRKVGMR
-265 HAGAASDRLGYK
+265 HAGAANDRLGYK
-277 VSAQYYTGVDWGDQD
+277 VSAQHYTGMDWEYEDPAEVQARAANP
-292 QCTDIDLANIGSEER
+292 DI
-307 LWQQCIDPT
+307 QP
-316 DREEVKVRWQ
+316 
-326 RLQAIKAGDD
+326 
-336 TLEPLSERSFDIERQ
+336 RSFDIERQ
-351 SAEVRLDYRASDDL
+351 SAEVRLDYRAADDL

-410 FQNGSN
+410 FQNESD
-416 AGDTFTLRDGN
+416 AGETFTLRDGN

-438 QLQHSATLGVRQ
+438 QIQHSAALGVRQ

-521 VFKPKETQIL
+521 VFKPRETQIL

-545 NFYLDIRSAQDPF
+545 NLYLDIRSSQDPF
-558 GIGAAFAPSLGFAP
+558 GIGAAFAPALGFAP

-611 MDPSAFI
+611 MDPADFI
-618 DLGDPVFTNVM
+618 DLGDPIFTNVM

-638 SALNTELFLGLA
+638 SRLNTPLFQGLA
-650 ATQIGVLQGLEK
+650 ATQIGVLQELDQ
-662 AEAEAAAGQLLGGL
+662 AASEAAAQQLLGGL
-676 DTLLPE
+676 DALLPA

-697 KVAAGNPAPFDPVA
+697 KVAAGDPAPFDPVA

-734 VGERLVVA
+734 VGEKLVVA

-776 TSVGAALAE
+776 ASVGETLAE

-794 PLDNLVVP
+794 PLDNMQVP
-802 GTLEANRE
+802 GTLSGN
-810 GFRNG
+810 GNG
-815 SPMDEIISLFAG
+815 SPVDEIVTLFAG
-827 GAAGI
+827 GAASI
-832 PFGTVTPEQAFE
+832 PFGTVTPEQAYD

-861 GLDVNLAYFPSDQWS
+861 GLDVNLAYFPSEQWS

-885 KTLFEKVDGIA
+885 QTLFENVDGIA

-901 APGNKFKLGTSYTFD
+901 APGNKLKVGTSYTFD
-916 QQQLTLGAQWRY
+916 QEQLTLGAQWRY

-951 NASCLLPFGSNLRL
+951 NASCLLPFGDNLRL

>member
-1 MKYKLLL
+1 MKYKSLL

-28 VKGLEGEAIPGANVV
+28 VMGSEGEAIPGANVV

-56 ATDEDGRFR
+56 ATDEDGRFH
-65 LEGLPTGEYQLNV
+65 LEGLPVGEYQLSV
-78 THIGYRTLMREGV
+78 THIGYRSLTREGV
-91 GIVSGE
+91 GIVAGE
-97 QGLILTLETGIIFL
+97 QELMLTLETGIIFL

-136 AEEIRNRPA
+136 AKEIRNRPA
-145 LSVAEHIRDLPG
+145 LSVAEHIRDLPA

-277 VSAQYYTGVDWGDQD
+277 VSAQYYTGTDWEYEDPVEVQARV
-292 QCTDIDLANIGSEER
+292 AN
-307 LWQQCIDPT
+307 P
-316 DREEVKVRWQ
+316 
-326 RLQAIKAGDD
+326 AIK
-336 TLEPLSERSFDIERQ
+336 PRSFDIERQ
-351 SAEVRLDYRASDDL
+351 SAEARLDYRASDDL
-365 TAILAAGYNKG
+365 TAILSAGYNKG

-410 FQNGSN
+410 FQNGSD
-416 AGDTFTLRDGN
+416 AGDTFTLRDGQ

-438 QLQHSATLGVRQ
+438 QLQHSAALGARQ

-531 RLTYNRAFATPSSN
+531 RLTYNHAFSTPSSSN
-545 NFYLDIRSAQDPF
+545 LYLDIRSSQDPF
-558 GIGAAFAPSLGFAP
+558 GIGAAFAPVLGFAP

-586 ASGWTFARSGNGRPQ
+586 ASGWTFARSDNGRPK

-611 MDPSAFI
+611 MDPADYI

-629 WGLGRSGVL
+629 WGLGRGGVL
-638 SALNTELFLGLA
+638 SALNTPLFMGLA
-650 ATQIGVLQGLEK
+650 ATQIGILQELEK
-662 AEAEAAAGQLLGGL
+662 AEAEVAAQQLLGGL
-676 DTLLPE
+676 DALLPE

-697 KVAAGNPAPFDPVA
+697 KVAAGDPAPFDPVA

-724 ETFELGYKGV
+724 ETFELGYKGI
-734 VGERLVVA
+734 VGEKLVVA

-776 TSVGAALAE
+776 ASIGEALASD
-785 NAELAAAVA
+785 AELAAAVA
-794 PLDNLVVP
+794 PLDNMQVP
-802 GTLEANRE
+802 GTLSGN
-810 GFRNG
+810 GNG
-815 SPMDEIISLFAG
+815 SPVDEIVTLFAG

-916 QQQLTLGAQWRY
+916 QEQLTLGAQWRY

>member
-8 YALVLWAGVAFG
+8 YVLVLWAGVAFG

-28 VKGLEGEAIPGANVV
+28 VMGPEGETIPGANVV
-43 LVGDLLPGGKIGT
+43 LIGDLLADGKTGT
-56 ATDEDGRFR
+56 ATDEDGRFH
-65 LEGLPTGEYQLNV
+65 LEGLPVGEYQLSV
-78 THIGYRTLMREGV
+78 THIGYRSLMREGV
-91 GIVSGE
+91 GIVAGE
-97 QGLILTLETGIIFL
+97 QELMLTLEMGIIFL

-123 KVLEAPASVAVVE
+123 KVLEAPASVAIVE
-136 AEEIRNRPA
+136 AAEIRNRPA

-220 PGSALYGPNSANGVM
+220 PGSALYGPNSASGVM
-235 HIITRSPF
+235 HIITHSPF
-243 TSGGTNV
+243 TSAGTNV
-250 NVGLGERSVRKVGMR
+250 NLGLGERSVRKVGMR
-265 HAGAASDRLGYK
+265 HAGAASNRLGYK
-277 VSAQYYTGVDWGDQD
+277 VSAQYYTGMDWEYEDSVEAQARA
-292 QCTDIDLANIGSEER
+292 AN
-307 LWQQCIDPT
+307 P
-316 DREEVKVRWQ
+316 
-326 RLQAIKAGDD
+326 AI
-336 TLEPLSERSFDIERQ
+336 PPRSFDIERQ
-351 SAEVRLDYRASDDL
+351 SAEARLDYKATDDL

-416 AGDTFTLRDGN
+416 AGDTFLLRDGN
-427 PIVDKSKLTAF
+427 AIVDNSKLTAF
-438 QLQHSATLGVRQ
+438 QLQHSAALGSRQ
-450 RFTYGADVLLTR
+450 RFTYGVDVLLTR

-468 ITGGNEDYDQTN
+468 INGGNEEEDSID
-480 EFGAY
+480 EFGVY
-485 VQSETALSEMLD
+485 MQSETALSEVLD

-545 NFYLDIRSAQDPF
+545 NLYLDIRSSQDPF

-586 ASGWTFARSGNGRPQ
+586 ASGWTFARSDNGRPK

-611 MDPSAFI
+611 MDPADYI
-618 DLGDPVFTNVM
+618 DLGDPIFTNVM

-650 ATQIGVLQGLEK
+650 ATQIGILE
-662 AEAEAAAGQLLGGL
+662 ELDRAAAAAAAQQLLGGL
-676 DTLLPE
+676 DALLPA

-697 KVAAGNPAPFDPVA
+697 KVAAGDPAPFDPVA

-724 ETFELGYKGV
+724 ETYEFGYKGV
-734 VGERLVVA
+734 VGEKLVVA

-749 IKDFVSPIQVQTPN
+749 IQDFVSPIQVQTPN

-794 PLDNLVVP
+794 PLDNMQVP
-802 GTLEANRE
+802 GTLSGN
-810 GFRNG
+810 GNG
-815 SPMDEIISLFAG
+815 SPVDEIVALFAG

-885 KTLFEKVDGIA
+885 QTLFENVDGIA

-901 APGNKFKLGTSYTFD
+901 APGNKLKVGTSYTFD
-916 QQQLTLGAQWRY
+916 QEQLTLGAQWRY

-933 QESGVFVG
+933 QESGVFIG
-941 DVDAYSLLDL
+941 DVDEYSLLDL
-951 NASCLLPFGSNLRL
+951 NASYLLPFGSNLRL
-965 GVDVSNALDNKH
+965 GVDVSNALDTKH

>member
-1 MKYKLLL
+1 MMKYKLLL
-8 YALVLWAGVAFG
+8 YACVLWAGAAFG

-28 VKGLEGEAIPGANVV
+28 VMGPEGETIPGANVV

-56 ATDEDGRFR
+56 ATDEAGRFR
-65 LEGLPTGEYQLNV
+65 LAGLPTGEYQLSV
-78 THIGYRTLMREGV
+78 THIGYRSLLREGV
-91 GIVSGE
+91 GIVGGE
-97 QGLILTLETGIIFL
+97 QELRLRLETGLIFL

-136 AEEIRNRPA
+136 AKDIRNRPA
-145 LSVAEHIRDLPG
+145 LSVAEHIRDLPA

-220 PGSALYGPNSANGVM
+220 PGAALYGPNSANGVM
-235 HIITRSPF
+235 HIITHSPF
-243 TSGGTNV
+243 TSAGTNV
-250 NVGLGERSVRKVGMR
+250 NVGVGERSVYKVGMR
-265 HAGAASDRLGYK
+265 HAGTAGDRLGYK
-277 VSAQYYTGVDWGDQD
+277 VSAQYYEGMDWEYEDPVEVQARA
-292 QCTDIDLANIGSEER
+292 AN
-307 LWQQCIDPT
+307 P
-316 DREEVKVRWQ
+316 
-326 RLQAIKAGDD
+326 AIQ
-336 TLEPLSERSFDIERQ
+336 PRSFDIERQ

-365 TAILAAGYNKG
+365 TAILAAGYNKA

-384 GAGQAQDWAY
+384 GAGQAQDWEN

-427 PIVDKSKLTAF
+427 PIVDNSTLTAF
-438 QLQHSATLGVRQ
+438 QLQHSAALGGRQ
-450 RFTYGADVLLTR
+450 RFTYGVDVLLTR

-468 ITGGNEDYDQTN
+468 INGGNEDYDQTN

-485 VQSETALSEMLD
+485 VQSETALGEMLD

-521 VFKPKETQIL
+521 VFKPRETQIL

-545 NFYLDIRSAQDPF
+545 NLYLDIRSLEDPF
-558 GIGAAFAPSLGFAP
+558 ASQAGIPLG
-572 AIDIRAQG
+572 IDIRAQG
-580 TYREGF
+580 TYRGDIPNGN
-586 ASGWTFARSGNGRPQ
+586 GWTFARSGNGRPQ
-601 FRSSFAPVAG
+601 FRSSFAPEAG
-611 MDPSAFI
+611 MQASDYI
-618 DLGDPVFTNVM
+618 DLGDPIFTNVM
-629 WGLGRSGVL
+629 WNIGRSVVL
-638 SALNTELFLGLA
+638 GALNTPLFEGLA
-650 ATQIGVLQGLEK
+650 ATQIGVLQGLDQAA
-662 AEAEAAAGQLLGGL
+662 AEEAAGQLLSGL
-676 DTLLPE
+676 DALVPA
-682 QLTGLDNALLMLNLE
+682 QLTGLDNALASLNLE
-697 KVAAGNPAPFDPVA
+697 KENFDPVT
-711 DVIDVPLTRSTTT
+711 DVFDVPLTRSTTT

-734 VGERLVVA
+734 VGEKLVVA

-749 IKDFVSPIQVQTPN
+749 IEDFVSPIQVQTPN
-763 VFLDPASLGAALG
+763 VFLNPASLEVALN
-776 TSVGAALAE
+776 TSLGEALTDNPAI
-785 NAELAAAVA
+785 AAAVA
-794 PLDNLVVP
+794 PLDNMQVP
-802 GTLEANRE
+802 GILSGN
-810 GFRNG
+810 GNG
-815 SPMDEIISLFAG
+815 SPVDEMVALFAG
-827 GAAGI
+827 GAARI
-832 PFGTVTPEQAFE
+832 PFGTVTPEQAFY

-850 TYRNFGEISLN
+850 TYRNFGEITLN
-861 GLDVNLAYFPSDQWS
+861 GLDVNLAYFPSDQWV
-876 LTGSYSYVD
+876 LTGNYSWVD
-885 KTLFEKVDGIA
+885 KTLFEKVDDIA

-901 APGNKFKLGTSYTFD
+901 APGNKFKIGTSYTFD
-916 QQQLTLGAQWRY
+916 QPQLTLGAQWRY

-941 DVDAYSLLDL
+941 DVDSYSLLDL
-951 NASCLLPFGSNLRL
+951 NASYRLPFGPMRL
-965 GVDVSNALDNKH
+965 GVDVSNALDTKH

>member
-8 YALVLWAGVAFG
+8 YAFVLWAGVAFG

-28 VKGLEGEAIPGANVV
+28 VKGPEGDAIPGANVV
-43 LVGDLLPGGKIGT
+43 LVGDLLLGGKVGT

-65 LEGLPTGEYQLNV
+65 LEGLPAGEYQLSV
-78 THIGYRTLMREGV
+78 THIGYRPLTREGV
-91 GIVSGE
+91 GIVGGE
-97 QGLILTLETGIIFL
+97 QELMLTLETGIIFL

-123 KVLEAPASVAVVE
+123 KILEAPASVAVVE
-136 AEEIRNRPA
+136 AHEIRNRPA
-145 LSVAEHIRDLPG
+145 LSVVEHVRDLPG

-174 FNNVFSGALL
+174 FNNVFSGTLL

-243 TSGGTNV
+243 NSAGTSAQ
-250 NVGLGERSVRKVGMR
+250 VGLGERSVRQVSVR
-265 HAGAASDRLGYK
+265 HAGAAGDRLGYK
-277 VSAQYYTGVDWGDQD
+277 VSAQHYTGMDWEYEDPEE
-292 QCTDIDLANIGSEER
+292 LRARAAN
-307 LWQQCIDPT
+307 P
-316 DREEVKVRWQ
+316 
-326 RLQAIKAGDD
+326 AIK
-336 TLEPLSERSFDIERQ
+336 PRSFDIERQ
-351 SAEVRLDYRASDDL
+351 STEARLDYRATDEL

-376 DQIELTGL
+376 NQIELTGL
-384 GAGQAQDWAY
+384 GAGQAQDWVY

-410 FQNGSN
+410 FQNGSD
-416 AGDTFTLRDGN
+416 AGETFTLRDGN
-427 PIVDKSKLTAF
+427 PVVDNSKLTAF
-438 QLQHSATLGVRQ
+438 QVQHSAALGARQ

-485 VQSETALSEMLD
+485 VQSETALNEMLD
-497 LVVAL
+497 VVVAL

-514 ISPRAGL
+514 ISPRVGL
-521 VFKPKETQIL
+521 VFKPQETQIL
-531 RLTYNRAFATPSSN
+531 RLTYNYAFATPSSN
-545 NFYLDIRSAQDPF
+545 NLYLDIRSSQDPF
-558 GIGAAFAPSLGFAP
+558 GIGAAFAPVLGFAP

-580 TYREGF
+580 TYREDMGG
-586 ASGWTFARSGNGRPQ
+586 GWTFARSGNGRPQ
-601 FRSSFAPVAG
+601 FRSPFAPVAG
-611 MDPSAFI
+611 MDPADFI
-618 DLGDPVFTNVM
+618 DLGNPVFTNVM

-638 SALNTELFLGLA
+638 SRLNTPLFMGLA
-650 ATQIGVLQGLEK
+650 TTQIGVLQELDQ
-662 AEAEAAAGQLLGGL
+662 ATAEAAAQQLLGGL
-676 DTLLPE
+676 VALVPE

-697 KVAAGNPAPFDPVA
+697 KVAAGDPAPFDPVA
-711 DVIDVPLTRSTTT
+711 DVFDVPLTRSTTT

-734 VGERLVVA
+734 IGGKLVVA

-776 TSVGAALAE
+776 ASIGEALAE

-794 PLDNLVVP
+794 PLDKMQVP
-802 GTLEANRE
+802 GTLSGN
-810 GFRNG
+810 GNG
-815 SPMDEIISLFAG
+815 SPVDEIVTLFAG
-827 GAAGI
+827 GAASI
-832 PFGTVTPEQAFE
+832 PFGTVTPEQAYD

-850 TYRNFGEISLN
+850 TFRNFGEISLN

-885 KTLFEKVDGIA
+885 NTLFEKVDGIA

-901 APGNKFKLGTSYTFD
+901 APGKKYKLGTSYTFD
-916 QQQLTLGAQWRY
+916 QEQLTLGAQWRY

-951 NASCLLPFGSNLRL
+951 NASYLLPFGSNLRL
-965 GVDVSNALDNKH
+965 GVDVSNALDTKH
-977 RTFIG
+977 RAFIG

>member
-1 MKYKLLL
+1 MKYKLFL

-28 VKGLEGEAIPGANVV
+28 VMGPEGEAIPGANVV
-43 LVGDLLPGGKIGT
+43 LVSDLLAGGKTGT

-65 LEGLPTGEYQLNV
+65 LEELPVGEYQLSV
-78 THIGYRTLMREGV
+78 THIGYRALTREGV

-97 QGLILTLETGIIFL
+97 QELTLTLETGIIFL

-123 KVLEAPASVAVVE
+123 KVLEAPASVAIVE
-136 AEEIRNRPA
+136 AAEIRNRPA
-145 LSVAEHIRDLPG
+145 LSVAEHIRDLPA

-243 TSGGTNV
+243 NSAGTNV
-250 NVGLGERSVRKVGMR
+250 NLGLGERSVRKVGMR
-265 HAGAASDRLGYK
+265 HAGAANDRLGYK
-277 VSAQYYTGVDWGDQD
+277 VSAQHYTGMDWEYEDPAEVQARAANP
-292 QCTDIDLANIGSEER
+292 DI
-307 LWQQCIDPT
+307 QP
-316 DREEVKVRWQ
+316 
-326 RLQAIKAGDD
+326 
-336 TLEPLSERSFDIERQ
+336 RSFDIERQ
-351 SAEVRLDYRASDDL
+351 SAEVRLDYRAADDL

-410 FQNGSN
+410 FQNESD
-416 AGDTFTLRDGN
+416 AGETFTLRDGN

-438 QLQHSATLGVRQ
+438 QIQHSAALGVRQ

-521 VFKPKETQIL
+521 VFKPRETQIL

-545 NFYLDIRSAQDPF
+545 NLYLDIRSSQDPF
-558 GIGAAFAPSLGFAP
+558 GIGAAFAPVLGFAP

-611 MDPSAFI
+611 MDPADFI
-618 DLGDPVFTNVM
+618 DLGDPIFTNVM

-638 SALNTELFLGLA
+638 SRLNTPLFQGLA
-650 ATQIGVLQGLEK
+650 ATQIGVLQELDQ
-662 AEAEAAAGQLLGGL
+662 AASEAAAGQLLGGL
-676 DTLLPE
+676 DALVPA
-682 QLTGLDNALLMLNLE
+682 QLTGLDNAMLKLNLE
-697 KVAAGNPAPFDPVA
+697 KVAAGDPAPFDPVA

-724 ETFELGYKGV
+724 ETFELGYKGI
-734 VGERLVVA
+734 VGEKLVVA

-749 IKDFVSPIQVQTPN
+749 IEDFVSPIQVQTPN
-763 VFLDPASLGAALG
+763 VFLDPVSLGAALG
-776 TSVGAALAE
+776 ASVGETLAE

-794 PLDNLVVP
+794 PLDNMQVP
-802 GTLEANRE
+802 GTLSGN
-810 GFRNG
+810 GNG
-815 SPMDEIISLFAG
+815 SPVDEIVTLFAS

-832 PFGTVTPEQAFE
+832 PFGTVTPEQAFD

-850 TYRNFGEISLN
+850 TYRNFGEINLN
-861 GLDVNLAYFPSDQWS
+861 GLDVNLAYFPSEQWS

-885 KTLFEKVDGIA
+885 QTLFENVDGIA

-901 APGNKFKLGTSYTFD
+901 APGNKLKVGTSYTFD
-916 QQQLTLGAQWRY
+916 QEQLTLGAQWRY

-951 NASCLLPFGSNLRL
+951 NASCLLPFGDNLRL

>member
-1 MKYKLLL
+1 MKYKLFL
-8 YALVLWAGVAFG
+8 YALVLWAGVAF
-20 AEGTLSGV
+20 AEKGTLSGV
-28 VKGLEGEAIPGANVV
+28 VMGSEGEAIPGANVV
-43 LVGDLLPGGKIGT
+43 LVSDLLPGGKIGT

-65 LEGLPTGEYQLNV
+65 LEGLPAGEYQLSV
-78 THIGYRTLMREGV
+78 THIGYRALMREGV
-91 GIVSGE
+91 GIVAGE
-97 QGLILTLETGIIFL
+97 QELTLTLETGIIFL

-123 KVLEAPASVAVVE
+123 KVLEAPASVAIVE

-145 LSVAEHIRDLPG
+145 LSVAEHIRDLPA

-243 TSGGTNV
+243 TSAGTNV

-277 VSAQYYTGVDWGDQD
+277 VSAQYYTGMDWEYEDPVEVQARAANP
-292 QCTDIDLANIGSEER
+292 DI
-307 LWQQCIDPT
+307 P
-316 DREEVKVRWQ
+316 
-326 RLQAIKAGDD
+326 
-336 TLEPLSERSFDIERQ
+336 PRSFDIERQ
-351 SAEVRLDYRASDDL
+351 SAEARLDYKASDDL
-365 TAILAAGYNKG
+365 TAILSAGYNKG

-410 FQNGSN
+410 FQNGSD
-416 AGDTFTLRDGN
+416 AGETFTLRDGN

-438 QLQHSATLGVRQ
+438 QIQHSAVLGVRQ

-531 RLTYNRAFATPSSN
+531 RLTYNHAFSTPSSSN
-545 NFYLDIRSAQDPF
+545 LYLDIRSSQDPF
-558 GIGAAFAPSLGFAP
+558 GIGAAFAPVLGFAP

-580 TYREGF
+580 TYREDMGG
-586 ASGWTFARSGNGRPQ
+586 GWTFARSGNGRPK
-601 FRSSFAPVAG
+601 FRSSFAPAAG
-611 MDPSAFI
+611 MDPADYI

-629 WGLGRSGVL
+629 WGLGRGGVL
-638 SALNTELFLGLA
+638 SALNTELFMGLA
-650 ATQIGVLQGLEK
+650 ATQIGILQELDR
-662 AEAEAAAGQLLGGL
+662 AEAEVAAQQLLGGL
-676 DTLLPE
+676 DALLPE

-697 KVAAGNPAPFDPVA
+697 KVAAGDPAPFDPVA

-724 ETFELGYKGV
+724 ETFELGYKGI
-734 VGERLVVA
+734 VGEKLVVA

-776 TSVGAALAE
+776 ASVGEALASD
-785 NAELAAAVA
+785 AELAAAVA
-794 PLDNLVVP
+794 PLDNMQVP
-802 GTLEANRE
+802 GTLSGN
-810 GFRNG
+810 GNG
-815 SPMDEIISLFAG
+815 SPVDEIVALFAG

-850 TYRNFGEISLN
+850 TYRNFGEINLN

-885 KTLFEKVDGIA
+885 KTLFENVDGIA

-901 APGNKFKLGTSYTFD
+901 APGNKLKVGTSYTFD
-916 QQQLTLGAQWRY
+916 QEQLTLGAQWRY

-941 DVDAYSLLDL
+941 DVKSYSLLDL
-951 NASCLLPFGSNLRL
+951 NASYLLPFGENLRL

>member
-1 MKYKLLL
+1 MKNKLLV

-20 AEGTLSGV
+20 QEGTLFGV
-28 VKGLEGEAIPGANVV
+28 VMGSEGEAIPGANIA
-43 LVGDLLPGGKIGT
+43 LVGDRLPGGKVGT

-65 LEGLPTGEYQLNV
+65 LQGLPAGEYQLSI
-78 THIGYRTLMREGV
+78 THIGYRPLTREGV
-91 GIVSGE
+91 GIVAGE
-97 QGLILTLETGIIFL
+97 QELMLTLETGIIFL

-136 AEEIRNRPA
+136 AKEIRNRPA
-145 LSVAEHIRDLPG
+145 LSVAEHIRDLPA

-174 FNNVFSGALL
+174 FNNVFSGTLL
-184 TLTDNRIARVP
+184 TLTDNRIARIP

-243 TSGGTNV
+243 TSAGTNV
-250 NVGLGERSVRKVGMR
+250 NLGVGERSVYKVGMR
-265 HAGAASDRLGYK
+265 HAGAAGERLGYK
-277 VSAQYYTGVDWGDQD
+277 VSAQYYTGMDW
-292 QCTDIDLANIGSEER
+292 EYE
-307 LWQQCIDPT
+307 DP
-316 DREEVKVRWQ
+316 EEV
-326 RLQAIKAGDD
+326 
-336 TLEPLSERSFDIERQ
+336 RSRTANPDIPARNFDIERQ
-351 SAEVRLDYRASDDL
+351 SAEVRFDYRASDDL
-365 TAILAAGYNKG
+365 TAILAYGYNKG

-394 NYVQLR
+394 KYVQFR
-400 LLYKNWFAQV
+400 LLYKDWFAQV

-427 PIVDKSKLTAF
+427 PIVDNSKLTAF
-438 QLQHSATLGVRQ
+438 QLQHSSALGVRQ
-450 RFTYGADVLLTR
+450 RFTYGVDVLLTR

-468 ITGGNEDYDQTN
+468 INGENEDYDQID

-502 RYDDHNRIPEGE
+502 RYDDHNRIADAE

-521 VFKPKETQIL
+521 VFKPQETQIL
-531 RLTYNRAFATPSSN
+531 RLTYNHAFATPSSN
-545 NFYLDIRSAQDPF
+545 NLYLDLLSSPDPF

-572 AIDIRAQG
+572 AIDVRAQG

-586 ASGWTFARSGNGRPQ
+586 ADGWTFARSGNGRPQ
-601 FRSSFAPVAG
+601 FRSPFAPVGG
-611 MDPSAFI
+611 MQKADYI

-629 WGLGRSGVL
+629 WGLGRRGVL
-638 SALNTELFLGLA
+638 SRLDTELFRGLA
-650 ATQIGVLQGLEK
+650 ATQIGVLRELDQ
-662 AEAEAAAGQLLGGL
+662 AAAEAAAEQLLGGL
-676 DTLLPE
+676 AALVPE
-682 QLTGLDNALLMLNLE
+682 QLSGLDNALAMLNLE
-697 KVAAGNPAPFDPVA
+697 KVAAGDPAPFDPVA
-711 DVIDVPLTRSTTT
+711 DVLDVPLTRSTTT

-734 VGERLVVA
+734 IGTKLVVA
-742 ADLYHTR
+742 ADLYRTR
-749 IKDFVSPIQVQTPN
+749 IEDFVSPVQVQTPN

-776 TSVGAALAE
+776 ASLGEALAE
-785 NAELAAAVA
+785 DAELAEAIA
-794 PLDNLVVP
+794 PLDNMQVP
-802 GTLEANRE
+802 GTLSGN
-810 GFRNG
+810 GNG
-815 SPMDEIISLFAG
+815 SPADEIVALFAG

-832 PFGTVTPEQAFE
+832 PFGTVTPEQAYD

-850 TYRNFGEISLN
+850 TYRNFGEITLN
-861 GLDVNLAYFPSDQWS
+861 GLDVNLAYFPSDEWV

-885 KTLFEKVDGIA
+885 ETLFENVDGIA
-896 DIALN
+896 DVALN
-901 APGNKFKLGTSYTFD
+901 APGNKYKLGTSYTFD
-916 QQQLTLGAQWRY
+916 QPQLTLGAQWRY

-951 NASCLLPFGSNLRL
+951 NASYLLPVGSNLRL

-988 LVFGQ
+988 LVFAQ

>member
-1 MKYKLLL
+1 MKNKLLV

-20 AEGTLSGV
+20 QEGTLFGV
-28 VKGLEGEAIPGANVV
+28 VMGSEGEAIPGANIA
-43 LVGDLLPGGKIGT
+43 LVGDLLPGGKVGT

-65 LEGLPTGEYQLNV
+65 LEGLPAGEYQLSI
-78 THIGYRTLMREGV
+78 THIGYRPLTREGV
-91 GIVSGE
+91 GIVAGE
-97 QGLILTLETGIIFL
+97 QELMLTLETGIIFL

-136 AEEIRNRPA
+136 AKEIRNRPA
-145 LSVAEHIRDLPG
+145 LSVAEHIRDLPA

-184 TLTDNRIARVP
+184 TLTDNRIARIP

-243 TSGGTNV
+243 TSAGTNV
-250 NVGLGERSVRKVGMR
+250 NLGVGERSVYKVGMR
-265 HAGAASDRLGYK
+265 HAGAAGERLGYK
-277 VSAQYYTGVDWGDQD
+277 VSAQYYTGMDW
-292 QCTDIDLANIGSEER
+292 EYE
-307 LWQQCIDPT
+307 DP
-316 DREEVKVRWQ
+316 EEV
-326 RLQAIKAGDD
+326 
-336 TLEPLSERSFDIERQ
+336 RSRTANPDIPPRNFDIERQ
-351 SAEVRLDYRASDDL
+351 SAEVRFDYRASDDL
-365 TAILAAGYNKG
+365 TAILAYGYNKG

-384 GAGQAQDWAY
+384 GAGQAQNWAY
-394 NYVQLR
+394 RYVQFR
-400 LLYKNWFAQV
+400 LLYKDWFAQV

-427 PIVDKSKLTAF
+427 PIVDNSKLTAF
-438 QLQHSATLGVRQ
+438 QLQHSSALGVRQ
-450 RFTYGADVLLTR
+450 RFTYGVDVLLTR

-468 ITGGNEDYDQTN
+468 INGENEDYDQID

-502 RYDDHNRIPEGE
+502 RYDDHNRIADAE

-521 VFKPKETQIL
+521 VFKPQETQIL
-531 RLTYNRAFATPSSN
+531 RLTYNHAFATPSSN
-545 NFYLDIRSAQDPF
+545 NLYLDLLSSPDPF

-572 AIDIRAQG
+572 AIDVRAQG

-586 ASGWTFARSGNGRPQ
+586 ADGWTFARSGNGRPQ
-601 FRSSFAPVAG
+601 FRSPFAPVGG
-611 MDPSAFI
+611 MQKADYI

-629 WGLGRSGVL
+629 WGLGRRGVL
-638 SALNTELFLGLA
+638 SRLDTELFRGLA
-650 ATQIGVLQGLEK
+650 ATQIGVLRELDQ
-662 AEAEAAAGQLLGGL
+662 AAAEAAAEQLLGGL
-676 DTLLPE
+676 AALVPE
-682 QLTGLDNALLMLNLE
+682 QLSGLDNALAMLNLE
-697 KVAAGNPAPFDPVA
+697 KVAAGDPAPFDPVA
-711 DVIDVPLTRSTTT
+711 DVFDVPLTRSTTT

-734 VGERLVVA
+734 IGTKLVVA
-742 ADLYHTR
+742 ADLYRTR
-749 IKDFVSPIQVQTPN
+749 IEDFVSPVQVQTPN
-763 VFLDPASLGAALG
+763 VFLDLASLGAALG
-776 TSVGAALAE
+776 ASLGEVLAE
-785 NAELAAAVA
+785 DAELAEAVA
-794 PLDNLVVP
+794 PLDNMQVP
-802 GTLEANRE
+802 GTLSGN
-810 GFRNG
+810 GNG
-815 SPMDEIISLFAG
+815 SPADEIVALFAG

-832 PFGTVTPEQAFE
+832 PFGTVTPEQAYD

-850 TYRNFGEISLN
+850 TYRNFGEITLN
-861 GLDVNLAYFPSDQWS
+861 GLDVNLAYFPSDEWV

-885 KTLFEKVDGIA
+885 ETLFENVDGIA
-896 DIALN
+896 DVALN
-901 APGNKFKLGTSYTFD
+901 APGNKYKLGTSYTFD
-916 QQQLTLGAQWRY
+916 QPQLTLGAQWRY

-951 NASCLLPFGSNLRL
+951 NASYLLPVGSNLRL

-988 LVFGQ
+988 LVFAQ

>member
-8 YALVLWAGVAFG
+8 YAFVLWAGVAFG

-28 VKGLEGEAIPGANVV
+28 VKGPEGDAIPGANVV
-43 LVGDLLPGGKIGT
+43 LVGDLLLGGKVGT

-65 LEGLPTGEYQLNV
+65 LEGLPAGEYQLSV
-78 THIGYRTLMREGV
+78 THIGYRPLTREGV
-91 GIVSGE
+91 GIVGGE
-97 QGLILTLETGIIFL
+97 QELMLTLETGIIFL

-123 KVLEAPASVAVVE
+123 KILEAPASVAVVE
-136 AEEIRNRPA
+136 AHEIRNRPA
-145 LSVAEHIRDLPG
+145 LSVVEHVRDLPG

-174 FNNVFSGALL
+174 FNNVFSGTLL

-243 TSGGTNV
+243 NSAGTSAQ
-250 NVGLGERSVRKVGMR
+250 VGLGERSVRQVSVR
-265 HAGAASDRLGYK
+265 HAGAAGDRLGYK
-277 VSAQYYTGVDWGDQD
+277 VSAQHYTGMDWEYEDPEE
-292 QCTDIDLANIGSEER
+292 LRARAAN
-307 LWQQCIDPT
+307 P
-316 DREEVKVRWQ
+316 
-326 RLQAIKAGDD
+326 AIK
-336 TLEPLSERSFDIERQ
+336 PRSFDIERQ
-351 SAEVRLDYRASDDL
+351 STEARLDYRATDEL

-376 DQIELTGL
+376 NQIELTGL
-384 GAGQAQDWAY
+384 GAGQAQDWVY

-410 FQNGSN
+410 FQNGSD
-416 AGDTFTLRDGN
+416 AGETFTLRDGN
-427 PIVDKSKLTAF
+427 PVVDNSKLTAF
-438 QLQHSATLGVRQ
+438 QVQHSAALGARQ

-497 LVVAL
+497 VVVAL

-514 ISPRAGL
+514 ISPRVGL
-521 VFKPKETQIL
+521 VFKPQETQIL
-531 RLTYNRAFATPSSN
+531 RLTYNYAFATPSSN
-545 NFYLDIRSAQDPF
+545 NLYLDIRSSQDPF
-558 GIGAAFAPSLGFAP
+558 GIGAAFAPVLGFAP

-580 TYREGF
+580 TYREDMGG
-586 ASGWTFARSGNGRPQ
+586 GWTFARSGNGRPQ
-601 FRSSFAPVAG
+601 FRSPFAPVAG
-611 MDPSAFI
+611 MDPADFI
-618 DLGDPVFTNVM
+618 DLGNPVFTNVM

-638 SALNTELFLGLA
+638 SRLNTPLFMGLA
-650 ATQIGVLQGLEK
+650 TTQIGVLQELDQ
-662 AEAEAAAGQLLGGL
+662 ATAEAAAQQLLGGL
-676 DTLLPE
+676 VALVPE

-697 KVAAGNPAPFDPVA
+697 KVAAGDPAPFDPVA
-711 DVIDVPLTRSTTT
+711 DVFDVPLTRSTTT

-734 VGERLVVA
+734 IGGKLVVA

-776 TSVGAALAE
+776 ASIGEALAE

-794 PLDNLVVP
+794 PLDKMQVP
-802 GTLEANRE
+802 GTLSGN
-810 GFRNG
+810 GNG
-815 SPMDEIISLFAG
+815 SPVDEIVTLFAG
-827 GAAGI
+827 GAASI
-832 PFGTVTPEQAFE
+832 PFGTVTPEQAYD

-850 TYRNFGEISLN
+850 TVRNFGEISLN

-885 KTLFEKVDGIA
+885 QTLFEKVDGLA

-901 APGNKFKLGTSYTFD
+901 APGNKFKLGTSYTLD
-916 QQQLTLGAQWRY
+916 QPQLTLGAQGRY

-965 GVDVSNALDNKH
+965 GVDVSNALDTKH
-977 RTFIG
+977 RAFIG

>member
-1 MKYKLLL
+1 MKCKLLL

-20 AEGTLSGV
+20 AEGTLSGAV
-28 VKGLEGEAIPGANVV
+28 MGPEGEAIPGANVV
-43 LVGDLLPGGKIGT
+43 LISDLLPGGKIGT

-65 LEGLPTGEYQLNV
+65 LEELPVGEYQLDV
-78 THIGYRTLMREGV
+78 THIGYRALTREGV
-91 GIVSGE
+91 SIVAGE
-97 QGLILTLETGIIFL
+97 QELMLTLETGIIFL

-123 KVLEAPASVAVVE
+123 KVLEAPASVAIVE

-145 LSVAEHIRDLPG
+145 LSVAEHIRDLPA

-243 TSGGTNV
+243 TSAGTNV

-277 VSAQYYTGVDWGDQD
+277 VSAQYYTGMDWEYEDPVEVQARAANP
-292 QCTDIDLANIGSEER
+292 DI
-307 LWQQCIDPT
+307 P
-316 DREEVKVRWQ
+316 
-326 RLQAIKAGDD
+326 
-336 TLEPLSERSFDIERQ
+336 PRSFDIERQ
-351 SAEVRLDYRASDDL
+351 SAEARLDYKASDDL
-365 TAILAAGYNKG
+365 TAILSAGYNKG

-410 FQNGSN
+410 FQNGSD
-416 AGDTFTLRDGN
+416 AGETFTLRDGN

-438 QLQHSATLGVRQ
+438 QLQHSAALGARQ

-531 RLTYNRAFATPSSN
+531 RLTYNHAFSTPSSSN
-545 NFYLDIRSAQDPF
+545 LYLDIRSLKDPF
-558 GIGAAFAPSLGFAP
+558 AASVGIPLG
-572 AIDIRAQG
+572 IDIRAQG

-586 ASGWTFARSGNGRPQ
+586 ASGWTFARSDNGRPQ
-601 FRSSFAPVAG
+601 FRSPFAPEA
-611 MDPSAFI
+611 SEYI
-618 DLGDPVFTNVM
+618 DLGDPIFTNVM
-629 WGLGRSGVL
+629 WNIGRSVVL
-638 SALNTELFLGLA
+638 GALNQQIVKDLA
-650 ATQIGVLQGLEK
+650 TTQIGVIQGLDK
-662 AEAEAAAGQLLGGL
+662 AAAEDAAGRLLSGL
-676 DTLLPE
+676 DELLPA
-682 QLTGLDNALLMLNLE
+682 QLTELDNALGMLNLE
-697 KVAAGNPAPFDPVA
+697 KGVFDPVA
-711 DVIDVPLTRSTTT
+711 DVLDVPLTRSTTT
-724 ETFELGYKGV
+724 ETYELGYKGI
-734 VGERLVVA
+734 VGEKLVVA

-749 IKDFVSPIQVQTPN
+749 IQDFVSPIQVQTPN

-776 TSVGAALAE
+776 ASVGEALASD
-785 NAELAAAVA
+785 AELAAAVA
-794 PLDNLVVP
+794 PLDNMQIP
-802 GTLEANRE
+802 GILSGN
-810 GFRNG
+810 GNG
-815 SPMDEIISLFAG
+815 SPADEIVTLFAG
-827 GAAGI
+827 GAAQI
-832 PFGTVTPEQAFE
+832 PFGTVTPEQAFD

-861 GLDVNLAYFPSDQWS
+861 GLDVNLAYFPSEQWS

-885 KTLFEKVDGIA
+885 KTLFENVDGIT

-901 APGNKFKLGTSYTFD
+901 APGNKLKVGTSYTFD
-916 QQQLTLGAQWRY
+916 QEQLTLGAQWRY

-941 DVDAYSLLDL
+941 DVKSYSLLDL

>member
-28 VKGLEGEAIPGANVV
+28 VMGPEGEAIPGANIV
-43 LVGDLLPGGKIGT
+43 LSGDPLPGGKIGT

-65 LEGLPTGEYQLNV
+65 LEGLPVGEYQLSV
-78 THIGYRTLMREGV
+78 THIGYRSLMREGV

-97 QGLILTLETGIIFL
+97 QELTLTLETGIIFL

-123 KVLEAPASVAVVE
+123 KVLEAPASVAIVE

-235 HIITRSPF
+235 HIITHSPF
-243 TSGGTNV
+243 TSAGTNV
-250 NVGLGERSVRKVGMR
+250 NVGVGERSLYKVGVR
-265 HAGAASDRLGYK
+265 HAGAAGDRLGYK
-277 VSAQYYTGVDWGDQD
+277 VSAQYYTGMDW
-292 QCTDIDLANIGSEER
+292 EYE
-307 LWQQCIDPT
+307 DP
-316 DREEVKVRWQ
+316 EEVRA
-326 RLQAIKAGDD
+326 RAANPAIK
-336 TLEPLSERSFDIERQ
+336 PRSFDIERQ
-351 SAEVRLDYRASDDL
+351 SAEARLDYRATDDL
-365 TAILAAGYNKG
+365 TAILAAGYNKA

-427 PIVDKSKLTAF
+427 PIVDNSKLTAF
-438 QLQHSATLGVRQ
+438 QLQHSAALGARQ
-450 RFTYGADVLLTR
+450 RFTYGVDVLLTR
-462 PDTEGT
+462 PDTEAT
-468 ITGGNEDYDQTN
+468 INGGNEDYDQTN

-521 VFKPKETQIL
+521 VFKPQETQIL

-545 NFYLDIRSAQDPF
+545 NLYLDIRSSQDPF

-572 AIDIRAQG
+572 AIDVRAQG

-586 ASGWTFARSGNGRPQ
+586 ASGWTFARSDNGRPQ

-611 MDPSAFI
+611 MDPADFI

-638 SALNTELFLGLA
+638 SRLNTPLFQELA
-650 ATQIGVLQGLEK
+650 ATQIGVLQELDQE
-662 AEAEAAAGQLLGGL
+662 AAEAAAQQLLGGL
-676 DTLLPE
+676 AALVPE

-697 KVAAGNPAPFDPVA
+697 KVAAGDSAPFDPVA
-711 DVIDVPLTRSTTT
+711 DVLDVPLTRSTTS
-724 ETFELGYKGV
+724 ETFELGYKGI
-734 VGERLVVA
+734 VGEKLVVA

-776 TSVGAALAE
+776 ASVGEVLAG

-794 PLDNLVVP
+794 PLDNMQVP
-802 GTLEANRE
+802 GTLSGN
-810 GFRNG
+810 GNG
-815 SPMDEIISLFAG
+815 SPVDEIATLFAS
-827 GAAGI
+827 GAASI
-832 PFGTVTPEQAFE
+832 PFGTVTPEQAFD

-861 GLDVNLAYFPSDQWS
+861 GLDVNLAYFLSDQWS

-885 KTLFEKVDGIA
+885 ETLFEKVDGIA

-916 QQQLTLGAQWRY
+916 QEQLTLGAQWRY

-951 NASCLLPFGSNLRL
+951 NASCRLPFGDNLRL

>member
-1 MKYKLLL
+1 MRYKLLL
-8 YALVLWAGVAFG
+8 YAFVLWAGVAFG

-28 VKGLEGEAIPGANVV
+28 VKGPEGESIPGANVV
-43 LVGDLLPGGKIGT
+43 LIGDLLSGGKVGT

-65 LEGLPTGEYQLNV
+65 LEGLPAGEYQLSV
-78 THIGYRTLMREGV
+78 THIGYRPLTREGV
-91 GIVSGE
+91 GIVGGE
-97 QGLILTLETGIIFL
+97 QELMLTLETGIIFL

-123 KVLEAPASVAVVE
+123 KILEAPASVAVVE
-136 AEEIRNRPA
+136 AHEIRNRPA
-145 LSVAEHIRDLPG
+145 LSVVEHVRDLPG

-243 TSGGTNV
+243 NSAGTSAQ
-250 NVGLGERSVRKVGMR
+250 VGLGERSVRQVSVR
-265 HAGAASDRLGYK
+265 HAGAAGDRLGYK
-277 VSAQYYTGVDWGDQD
+277 VSAQHYTGMDWEYEDPEE
-292 QCTDIDLANIGSEER
+292 LRARAAN
-307 LWQQCIDPT
+307 P
-316 DREEVKVRWQ
+316 
-326 RLQAIKAGDD
+326 AIK
-336 TLEPLSERSFDIERQ
+336 PRSFDIERQ
-351 SAEVRLDYRASDDL
+351 STEARLDYRATDEL

-376 DQIELTGL
+376 NQIELTGL
-384 GAGQAQDWAY
+384 GAGQAQDWVY

-410 FQNGSN
+410 FQNGSD
-416 AGDTFTLRDGN
+416 AGDTFTLRDGQSV
-427 PIVDKSKLTAF
+427 VDKSKLTAF
-438 QLQHSATLGVRQ
+438 QLQHSVVLGVRQ

-485 VQSETALSEMLD
+485 VQSETALNEMLD
-497 LVVAL
+497 VVVAL

-514 ISPRAGL
+514 ISPRVGL
-521 VFKPKETQIL
+521 VFKPQETQIL
-531 RLTYNRAFATPSSN
+531 RLTYNYAFATPSSN
-545 NFYLDIRSAQDPF
+545 NLYLDIRSSQDPF

-580 TYREGF
+580 TYREDMGG
-586 ASGWTFARSGNGRPQ
+586 GWTFARSGNGRPQ
-601 FRSSFAPVAG
+601 FRSPFAPVAG
-611 MDPSAFI
+611 MDPADFI
-618 DLGDPVFTNVM
+618 DLGNPVFTNVM

-638 SALNTELFLGLA
+638 SRLNTPLFMGLA
-650 ATQIGVLQGLEK
+650 TTQIGVLQELDQ
-662 AEAEAAAGQLLGGL
+662 ATAEAAAQQLLGGL
-676 DTLLPE
+676 DALVPA

-697 KVAAGNPAPFDPVA
+697 KVAAGDSAPFDPVA
-711 DVIDVPLTRSTTT
+711 DVFDVPLTRSTTT

-734 VGERLVVA
+734 IGEKLVVA

-776 TSVGAALAE
+776 ASIGEALAE
-785 NAELAAAVA
+785 NAELAEAVA
-794 PLDNLVVP
+794 PLDKMQVP
-802 GTLEANRE
+802 GTLSGN
-810 GFRNG
+810 GNG
-815 SPMDEIISLFAG
+815 SPVDEIVTLFAG
-827 GAAGI
+827 GAASI
-832 PFGTVTPEQAFE
+832 PFGTVTPEQAYD

-885 KTLFEKVDGIA
+885 NTLFKKVDGIA

-901 APGNKFKLGTSYTFD
+901 APGNKYKLGTSYTLD
-916 QQQLTLGAQWRY
+916 QPQLTLGAQGRY

-951 NASCLLPFGSNLRL
+951 NASCLLPFGNNLRL
-965 GVDVSNALDNKH
+965 GVDVSNALDTKH
-977 RTFIG
+977 RAFIG

>member
-1 MKYKLLL
+1 MKYKLFL

-28 VKGLEGEAIPGANVV
+28 VMGPEGEAIPGANVV
-43 LVGDLLPGGKIGT
+43 LISDLLPGGKIGT

-65 LEGLPTGEYQLNV
+65 LEELPVGEYQLDV

-91 GIVSGE
+91 GIVAGE
-97 QGLILTLETGIIFL
+97 QELMLTLETGIIFL

-123 KVLEAPASVAVVE
+123 KVLEAPASVAIVE
-136 AEEIRNRPA
+136 AAEIRNRPA

-220 PGSALYGPNSANGVM
+220 PGSALYGPNSASGVM

-243 TSGGTNV
+243 TSAGTNV
-250 NVGLGERSVRKVGMR
+250 NLGLGERSVRKVGMR

-277 VSAQYYTGVDWGDQD
+277 VSAQYYTGMDWEYEDPAEVQARAANP
-292 QCTDIDLANIGSEER
+292 DI
-307 LWQQCIDPT
+307 QP
-316 DREEVKVRWQ
+316 
-326 RLQAIKAGDD
+326 
-336 TLEPLSERSFDIERQ
+336 RSFDIERQ
-351 SAEVRLDYRASDDL
+351 SAEVRLDYKASDDL

-384 GAGQAQDWAY
+384 GAGQARDWAY

-410 FQNGSN
+410 FQNGSD
-416 AGDTFTLRDGN
+416 AGETFTLRDGN

-438 QLQHSATLGVRQ
+438 QIQHSAALGVRQ

-521 VFKPKETQIL
+521 VFKPRETQIL

-545 NFYLDIRSAQDPF
+545 NLYLDIRSSQDPF
-558 GIGAAFAPSLGFAP
+558 GIGAAFAPVLGFAP

-586 ASGWTFARSGNGRPQ
+586 PSGWTFARSGNGRPQ

-611 MDPSAFI
+611 MDPADFI
-618 DLGDPVFTNVM
+618 DLGDPIFTNVM

-676 DTLLPE
+676 DALLPA

-697 KVAAGNPAPFDPVA
+697 KVAAGDPAPFDPVA

-734 VGERLVVA
+734 VGEKLVVA

-776 TSVGAALAE
+776 TSIGATLAE

-794 PLDNLVVP
+794 PLDDLVVP
-802 GTLEANRE
+802 GTLERDRE
-810 GFRNG
+810 GFRSG
-815 SPMDEIISLFAG
+815 SPEDEIVMLFAG

-850 TYRNFGEISLN
+850 TYRNFGEINLN
-861 GLDVNLAYFPSDQWS
+861 GLDVNLVYFPSDQWS

-885 KTLFEKVDGIA
+885 QTLFENVDGIA

-901 APGNKFKLGTSYTFD
+901 APGNKLKVGTSYTFD
-916 QQQLTLGAQWRY
+916 QEQLTLGAQWRY

-933 QESGVFVG
+933 QESGVFIG

-951 NASCLLPFGSNLRL
+951 NASCLLPFGDNLRL

>member
-1 MKYKLLL
+1 MMKYKLLL
-8 YALVLWAGVAFG
+8 YACVLWAGAAFG

-28 VKGLEGEAIPGANVV
+28 VLGPEGEAIPGANVV

-56 ATDEDGRFR
+56 ATDEAGRFR
-65 LEGLPTGEYQLNV
+65 LAGLPTGEYQLSV
-78 THIGYRTLMREGV
+78 THIGYRPLIREGV
-91 GIVSGE
+91 GIVGGE
-97 QGLILTLETGIIFL
+97 QELRLRLETGLIFL

-136 AEEIRNRPA
+136 AKDIRNRPA
-145 LSVAEHIRDLPG
+145 LSVAEHIRDLPA

-220 PGSALYGPNSANGVM
+220 PGAALYGPNSANGVM
-235 HIITRSPF
+235 HIITHSPF
-243 TSGGTNV
+243 TSAGTNV
-250 NVGLGERSVRKVGMR
+250 NVGVGERSVYKVGMR
-265 HAGAASDRLGYK
+265 HAGTAGERLGYK
-277 VSAQYYTGVDWGDQD
+277 VSAQYYEGMDW
-292 QCTDIDLANIGSEER
+292 EYE
-307 LWQQCIDPT
+307 DP
-316 DREEVKVRWQ
+316 EEVRA
-326 RLQAIKAGDD
+326 RAANPAIQ
-336 TLEPLSERSFDIERQ
+336 PRSFDIERQ

-365 TAILAAGYNKG
+365 TAILAAGYNKA

-384 GAGQAQDWAY
+384 GAGQAQDWEN

-427 PIVDKSKLTAF
+427 PIVDNSTLTAF
-438 QLQHSATLGVRQ
+438 QLQHSAALGGRQ
-450 RFTYGADVLLTR
+450 RFTYGVDVLLTR

-468 ITGGNEDYDQTN
+468 INGGNEDYDQTN

-485 VQSETALSEMLD
+485 VQSETALSEVLD

-521 VFKPKETQIL
+521 VFKPRETQIL

-545 NFYLDIRSAQDPF
+545 NLYLDISSSEDAF
-558 GIGAAFAPSLGFAP
+558 GIGAAFAPSLGFRP
-572 AIDIRAQG
+572 AIDVRAQG

-586 ASGWTFARSGNGRPQ
+586 PSGWTFTRSGNGRPQ
-601 FRSSFAPVAG
+601 FRSPFAPLAEKEAA
-611 MDPSAFI
+611 DYI
-618 DLGDPVFTNVM
+618 DLGDPLFTNVM
-629 WGLGRSGVL
+629 WGLGRRGVL
-638 SALNTELFLGLA
+638 SRLNTPLFEGLA
-650 ATQIGVLQGLEK
+650 ATQIGVLQGLDQAA
-662 AEAEAAAGQLLGGL
+662 AEEAAAQLLGEL
-676 DTLLPE
+676 AALVPE
-682 QLTGLDNALLMLNLE
+682 QLTGLDNTLRILNLE
-697 KVAAGNPAPFDPVA
+697 KVAAGDPAPFDPVE
-711 DVIDVPLTRSTTT
+711 DVRDVPLTRSTTT

-734 VGERLVVA
+734 VGAKLVVA

-749 IKDFVSPIQVQTPN
+749 IEDFVSPIQVQTPN

-776 TSVGAALAE
+776 ASLGETLTDNPE
-785 NAELAAAVA
+785 MAAAVA
-794 PLDNLVVP
+794 PLDNMQVP
-802 GTLEANRE
+802 GTLSGN
-810 GFRNG
+810 GNG
-815 SPMDEIISLFAG
+815 SPVDEIVTLFAG
-827 GAAGI
+827 GAASI
-832 PFGTVTPEQAFE
+832 PFGTVTPEQAFD

-850 TYRNFGEISLN
+850 TYRNFGEITLN
-861 GLDVNLAYFPSDQWS
+861 GLDVNLAYFPSDQWV
-876 LTGSYSYVD
+876 LTGNYSWVD
-885 KTLFEKVDGIA
+885 KTLFEKVDNIA

-901 APGNKFKLGTSYTFD
+901 APGNKFKVGTSYTFD
-916 QQQLTLGAQWRY
+916 QPQLTLGAQWRY

-941 DVDAYSLLDL
+941 DVDSYSLLDL
-951 NASCLLPFGSNLRL
+951 NASYRLPFGPMRI
-965 GVDVSNALDNKH
+965 GVDVSNALDTKH

>member
-1 MKYKLLL
+1 MKYKSLL
-8 YALVLWAGVAFG
+8 YAFVLWAGVAFG

-28 VKGLEGEAIPGANVV
+28 VKGPEGESIPGANIV
-43 LVGDLLPGGKIGT
+43 LIGDLLPGGKIGT
-56 ATDEDGRFR
+56 ATGEDGRFR
-65 LEGLPTGEYQLNV
+65 LEGLPAGEYQLSV
-78 THIGYRTLMREGV
+78 THIGYRSLMREGV
-91 GIVSGE
+91 GIVGGE
-97 QGLILTLETGIIFL
+97 QELMLTLETGIIFL

-136 AEEIRNRPA
+136 AHEIRNRPA
-145 LSVAEHIRDLPG
+145 LSVVEHVRDLPG

-243 TSGGTNV
+243 NSAGTSAQ
-250 NVGLGERSVRKVGMR
+250 VGLGERSVRQVSVR
-265 HAGAASDRLGYK
+265 HAGAAGDRLGYK
-277 VSAQYYTGVDWGDQD
+277 VSAQHYTGMDW
-292 QCTDIDLANIGSEER
+292 EYE
-307 LWQQCIDPT
+307 DP
-316 DREEVKVRWQ
+316 EEVRA
-326 RLQAIKAGDD
+326 RAANPAIK
-336 TLEPLSERSFDIERQ
+336 PRSFDIERQ
-351 SAEVRLDYRASDDL
+351 STEARLDYRATDEL

-376 DQIELTGL
+376 NQIELTGL
-384 GAGQAQDWAY
+384 GAGQAQDWVY

-400 LLYKNWFAQV
+400 LLYKSWFAQV
-410 FQNGSN
+410 FQNGSD
-416 AGDTFTLRDGN
+416 AGETFTLRDGQSV
-427 PIVDKSKLTAF
+427 VDKSKLTAF
-438 QLQHSATLGVRQ
+438 QVQHSAVLGVRQ

-485 VQSETALSEMLD
+485 VQSETALNEMLD

-514 ISPRAGL
+514 ISPRVGL

-531 RLTYNRAFATPSSN
+531 RLTYNHAFATPSSN
-545 NFYLDIRSAQDPF
+545 NLYLDIRSSQDAF

-572 AIDIRAQG
+572 AIDVRAQG
-580 TYREGF
+580 TYREDMGG
-586 ASGWTFARSGNGRPQ
+586 GWTFARSGNGRPQ
-601 FRSSFAPVAG
+601 FRSPFAPVVAG
-611 MDPSAFI
+611 MAPADFI

-638 SALNTELFLGLA
+638 SRLNTPLFMGLA
-650 ATQIGVLQGLEK
+650 TTQIGVLQELDQ
-662 AEAEAAAGQLLGGL
+662 ATAEAAAQQLLGGL
-676 DTLLPE
+676 DALVPA

-697 KVAAGNPAPFDPVA
+697 KVAAGDSAPFDPVA
-711 DVIDVPLTRSTTT
+711 DVFDVPLTRSTTT

-734 VGERLVVA
+734 IGERLVVA

-776 TSVGAALAE
+776 ASIGEALAE

-794 PLDNLVVP
+794 PLDKMQVP
-802 GTLEANRE
+802 GTLSGN
-810 GFRNG
+810 GNG
-815 SPMDEIISLFAG
+815 SPVDEIVTLFAG
-827 GAAGI
+827 GAASI
-832 PFGTVTPEQAFE
+832 PFGTVTPEQAYD

-850 TYRNFGEISLN
+850 TVRNFGEISLN

-885 KTLFEKVDGIA
+885 NTLFEKVDGIA

-901 APGNKFKLGTSYTFD
+901 APGNKYKLGTSYTLD
-916 QQQLTLGAQWRY
+916 QPQLTLGAQWRY

-965 GVDVSNALDNKH
+965 GVDVSNALDTKH
-977 RTFIG
+977 RAFIG

>member
-1 MKYKLLL
+1 MMKYKLLL
-8 YALVLWAGVAFG
+8 YACVLWAGAAFG

-28 VKGLEGEAIPGANVV
+28 VMGPEGEAIPGANVV

-56 ATDEDGRFR
+56 ATDEAGRFR
-65 LEGLPTGEYQLNV
+65 LAELPTGEYQLSV
-78 THIGYRTLMREGV
+78 THIGYRPLIREGV
-91 GIVSGE
+91 GIVGGE
-97 QGLILTLETGIIFL
+97 QELRLRLETGLIFL

-136 AEEIRNRPA
+136 AKDIRNRPA
-145 LSVAEHIRDLPG
+145 LSVAEHIRDLPA

-220 PGSALYGPNSANGVM
+220 PGAALYGPNSANGVM
-235 HIITRSPF
+235 HIITHSPF
-243 TSGGTNV
+243 TSAGTNV
-250 NVGLGERSVRKVGMR
+250 NVGVGERSVYKVGMR
-265 HAGAASDRLGYK
+265 HAGTAGERLGYK
-277 VSAQYYTGVDWGDQD
+277 VSAQYYEGMDW
-292 QCTDIDLANIGSEER
+292 EYE
-307 LWQQCIDPT
+307 DP
-316 DREEVKVRWQ
+316 EEVRA
-326 RLQAIKAGDD
+326 RAANPAIQ
-336 TLEPLSERSFDIERQ
+336 PRSFDIERQ

-365 TAILAAGYNKG
+365 TAILAAGYNKA

-384 GAGQAQDWAY
+384 GAGQAQDWEN

-427 PIVDKSKLTAF
+427 PIVDNSTLTAF
-438 QLQHSATLGVRQ
+438 QLQHSAALGGRQ
-450 RFTYGADVLLTR
+450 RFTYGVDVLLTR

-468 ITGGNEDYDQTN
+468 INGGNEDYDQTN

-521 VFKPKETQIL
+521 VFKPRETQIL

-545 NFYLDIRSAQDPF
+545 NLYLDISSSEDAF
-558 GIGAAFAPSLGFAP
+558 GIGAAFEPSLGFAP
-572 AIDIRAQG
+572 AIDVRAQG

-586 ASGWTFARSGNGRPQ
+586 PSGWTFTRSGNGRPQ
-601 FRSSFAPVAG
+601 FRSPFAPLAEKEAA
-611 MDPSAFI
+611 DYI
-618 DLGDPVFTNVM
+618 DLGDPLFTNVM
-629 WGLGRSGVL
+629 WGLGRRGVL
-638 SALNTELFLGLA
+638 SRLNTPLFEGLA
-650 ATQIGVLQGLEK
+650 ATQIRVLQGLDQAA
-662 AEAEAAAGQLLGGL
+662 AEEAAAQLLGEL
-676 DTLLPE
+676 AALVPE
-682 QLTGLDNALLMLNLE
+682 QLTGLDNTLRMLNLE
-697 KVAAGNPAPFDPVA
+697 KAAAGDPAPFDPVE
-711 DVIDVPLTRSTTT
+711 DVLDVPLTRSTTT

-734 VGERLVVA
+734 IGAKLVVA

-749 IKDFVSPIQVQTPN
+749 IEDFVSPIQVQTPN

-776 TSVGAALAE
+776 ASLGTALTDNPE
-785 NAELAAAVA
+785 MAAAVA
-794 PLDNLVVP
+794 PLDNMQVP
-802 GTLEANRE
+802 GTLSGN
-810 GFRNG
+810 GNG
-815 SPMDEIISLFAG
+815 SPVDEIVTLFAG
-827 GAAGI
+827 GAASI
-832 PFGTVTPEQAFE
+832 PFGTVTPEQAFD

-850 TYRNFGEISLN
+850 TYRNFGEITLN
-861 GLDVNLAYFPSDQWS
+861 GLDVNLAYFPSDQWV
-876 LTGSYSYVD
+876 LTGNYSWVD
-885 KTLFEKVDGIA
+885 KTLFEKVDNIA

-901 APGNKFKLGTSYTFD
+901 APGNKFKIGTSYNFD
-916 QQQLTLGAQWRY
+916 QPQLTLGAQWRY

-941 DVDAYSLLDL
+941 DVDSYSLLDL
-951 NASCLLPFGSNLRL
+951 NASYRLPFGPMRL
-965 GVDVSNALDNKH
+965 GVDVSNALNTKH

>member
-28 VKGLEGEAIPGANVV
+28 VKGLEGEAIPGANIV

-97 QGLILTLETGIIFL
+97 QELMLTLETGIIFL

-136 AEEIRNRPA
+136 AKEIRNRPA
-145 LSVAEHIRDLPG
+145 LSVVEHIRDVPA

-277 VSAQYYTGVDWGDQD
+277 ISAQYYTGVDW
-292 QCTDIDLANIGSEER
+292 EYE
-307 LWQQCIDPT
+307 DPV
-316 DREEVKVRWQ
+316 EVQARASNP
-326 RLQAIKAGDD
+326 AIK
-336 TLEPLSERSFDIERQ
+336 PRSFDIERQ
-351 SAEVRLDYRASDDL
+351 SAEARLDYKASDDL
-365 TAILAAGYNKG
+365 TAILSAGYNKG

-545 NFYLDIRSAQDPF
+545 NLYLDIRSLQDPF
-558 GIGAAFAPSLGFAP
+558 GIGAAFAPVLGFAP

-586 ASGWTFARSGNGRPQ
+586 ASGWTFARSDNGRPK

-611 MDPSAFI
+611 MDPADFI
-618 DLGDPVFTNVM
+618 DLGDPIFTNVM

-638 SALNTELFLGLA
+638 SALNTPLFMGLA
-650 ATQIGVLQGLEK
+650 ATQIGVLQGLDK
-662 AEAEAAAGQLLGGL
+662 ATAEAAAQQLLGGL
-676 DTLLPE
+676 DALVPA
-682 QLTGLDNALLMLNLE
+682 QLTGLDNALLKLNLE
-697 KVAAGNPAPFDPVA
+697 KVAAGDSAPFDPVA

-724 ETFELGYKGV
+724 ETYEFGYKGV
-734 VGERLVVA
+734 VGEKLVVA

-776 TSVGAALAE
+776 ASIGGALAE

-794 PLDNLVVP
+794 PLDNMQVP
-802 GTLEANRE
+802 GTLSGN
-810 GFRNG
+810 GDG
-815 SPMDEIISLFAG
+815 SPVDEIVTLFAG

-832 PFGTVTPEQAFE
+832 PFGTVTPEQAFD

-885 KTLFEKVDGIA
+885 KTLFENVDGIA

-916 QQQLTLGAQWRY
+916 QEQLTLGAQWRY

-941 DVDAYSLLDL
+941 DVDEYSLLDL